1 MNLNTEEVKY
11 DDATSDA
18 LAGACRTV
26 AQNIDSALPPLK
38 NSLTTALEDFVGHY
52 ADIAAAN
59 IDTTISD
66 GHNIAN
72 VFRQLADVVD
82 RLKEAAQIE
91 KRNRKLMRDYEEKF
105 KGDWREFYKWWD
117 SIFGDGAPS
126 PVSYIPDTTI
136 DTTSP
141 GQREST
147 ETRSGGMTVSS
158 ARPSTV
164 RALSNTLAN
173 LGTSFDAE
181 PGKLRNLASEFAA
194 KCQWGTI
201 DAENLIRT
209 FEAWNRSNAND
220 KTWLGIV
227 ADTFELYGSSSQIVT
242 VANSTLEGA
251 ISASGVSTERHELQI
266 LAPAVVG
273 KPTTSGYVNDPVNVA
288 TGNFI
293 EEETDM
299 AFAGVVSA
307 CSVTRMYNSVAV
319 FGQHAV
325 SGVFGAGWSSNIE
338 SRVQLNAQNGVW
350 TMADGREVTFDR
362 MIREDGTHG
371 YARAPREAWWLE
383 ELPLTQLMGEDGSV
397 ADPSLRYILHA
408 TGYEASSLL
417 RISDNSG
424 TQHIF
429 SFTGVYLGMSAGAG
443 TAVAYLRDE
452 ESRVG
457 AIVHQHGARID
468 VEYTE
473 GGFVGAIHSSRGQ
486 SVRYEYVTLDG
497 RTHLCAVHGDA
508 GTRRY
513 EHDAAGLIYRVVA
526 SAGTVEVTNYYDPTG
541 RITEQD
547 TEYGRRVRYRYLP
560 NGITDVS
567 NEDASYTNLWISDQY
582 ARLTGIVD
590 AEGGRA
596 SYAYDDFGNRVS
608 VVDRDGSR
616 ITRCSDER
624 GRIIREVTDEGT
636 ETLFAYDEHD
646 RVVSVAMSAIETD
659 PRARRAARLARRARL
674 EAEAQGRTLDETASG
689 QKSAQSPAVSPMTT
703 VTYEYANDFER
714 NPSSMTDGNGHVTRF
729 EWSDGLLQRVVSP
742 EGVTV
747 SLEYDDFGLLTG
759 IRNAEQQLTRC
770 EYSAA
775 GHLVKIISALGLETE
790 FTYDSAGHMVCR
802 QDPDGSRWHFEY
814 AAGGRLVASVDP
826 AGARTEYE
834 YGPSGDIVA
843 VVDPLGR
850 RMERSFDTNGNID
863 RITLPGG
870 AQFSYA
876 YDGLMR
882 LVRTID
888 PAGGVWTREYDA
900 ASTLTALIDPT
911 GVSVRTSVDSSR
923 KTFTTNDG
931 VDRVRISCDHLGR
944 PVRTEV
950 LPEDSGPQVS
960 ADADDP
966 TVSTMVYDGAGN
978 PVQVLDAEGG
988 LSRYEYNGSNQIV
1001 RMISPAGRV
1010 TEYSYDACGR
1020 LATTYEAAGTA
1031 EQSVTHYEYDAD
1043 SRLIRQVYGDGSE
1056 ARVRYDACGR
1066 VLSITGSGVA
1076 SPVFYTWD
1084 SCGRVKSIRDNKW
1097 GTRSFTYDAASQV
1110 VAVTNGAGG
1119 VTHYRYDEV
1128 GNVTSV
1134 MDPAGRITSY
1144 EYDLMG
1150 NVLAATNPLGVRTT
1164 STYDAAGRLLTST
1177 DGNGAVHSFG
1187 YDRDG
1192 VPCSHS
1198 VNGSLLY
1205 RMERDSAR
1213 RTMTTYDHVGVDA
1226 FGAPVVTVESYD
1238 RLGRLVRQRREFGAQ
1253 IPESFRTAYMDET
1266 GGYELSYAYD
1276 SDGLRTEFV
1285 HPLGSSAYAYDAA
1298 GRMVK
1303 QTDITAY
1310 RLDGTAVT
1318 SESRVEF
1325 SFEYNAVDALVRAQ
1339 VSDLAGTWV
1348 REFDYRGAHMTS
1360 VTEQPAEAD
1369 SAVADSSEAL
1379 HTEIIRDDLGR
1390 ISGVDSPA
1398 GLVMYTY
1405 TDAQMLSSAVR
1416 GTETLRWTYDAA
1428 GALVRVEYF
1437 DSAQPENAW
1446 VKVLVTDEGARVR
1459 AVCVYAVQDEAK
1471 TDSQSAEFASAV
1483 EDAQAWLPQCPESV
1497 ELEGVTL
1504 VPVSTSVF
1512 SYDGNDSRLLQVS
1525 SDGSGSSLNY
1535 GAAGFVNS
1543 VASWGSA
1550 DDSAVSFS
1558 LLCASTDGRV
1568 LAAGGAPA
1576 GAPEFGVPSTGARA
1590 NAGSAAG
1597 FDASVMHPLVW
1608 DENSFVPR
1616 VLGVAGSSMPSVG
1629 SLVPGAGS
1637 GAGLLDPYGWAS
1649 LGVAAPALPSA
1660 QGAPAGSAPVLPD
1673 SLVGVSAAS
1682 GLVLGSTGFEVLGA
1696 RVVDSR
1702 VARFTAPDPLA
1713 APVGAAWGAD
1723 PFSLVGGNPVS
1734 LVDPWGLSPVSV
1746 EDFNKQKAV
1755 AAFVRDSLEYLAGG
1769 AMVVAG
1775 VLIGAVAAGTGPL
1788 GGAVLGGISGALMGA
1803 GMSVIEQKVKGERV
1817 DWSKAGKEALK
1828 GAITGAVTG
1837 LVTGGLGNL
1846 KNLADGVTKV
1856 SKLNA
1861 LATKFPKAV
1870 EMQQAAS
1877 AMVSKIPTAISR
1889 ASAAVASRA
1898 SAAASRVSTAAA
1910 SRASAAA
1917 SRAAVAD
1924 SWAVAAAS
1932 RASAAASRAS
1942 AAAASRVSVAISRAS
1957 TTASKVSAT
1966 ASNATASVKSAL
1978 TPHATKFG
1986 GMLNKDKILEDV
1998 TKDTITGGINNVVS
2012 YYMDDN
2018 VKDKNLLGATGM
2030 FISGATASGL
2040 SAGIS
2045 GLMKK
2050 GAGIDGYV
2058 SPKKNSALPP
2068 TNLMLPMKQETT
2080 WEFFKRNSYEI
2091 SRDSVIDATAGAAK
2105 TSIQYRL
2112 EATMQGRE
2120 VKLGELDQK
2129 ITENW
2134 IKDFGKSAL
2143 KNGAKMSADEAR
2155 NTRYGTL
2162 NTTLEKG
2169 SKLKNNISDKI
2180 DRSTGFFENVK
2191 DLNTI
2196 DIGRWNRLND
2206 R

>member
-1 MNLNTEEVKY
+1 MNLNTEKVKY

-18 LAGACRTV
+18 LANACRTV
-26 AQNIDSALPPLK
+26 AQNIDNALPSLK
-38 NSLTTALEDFVGHY
+38 NSLTTALEDFKGHY
-52 ADIAAAN
+52 ADVAAAN

-66 GHNIAN
+66 GRDIASI
-72 VFRQLADVVD
+72 FRQLADVVD
-82 RLKEAAQIE
+82 RLKESAHKE
-91 KRNRKLMRDYEEKF
+91 NENRDLMYHYEHDLGGF
-105 KGDWREFYKWWD
+105 RKWWVET
-117 SIFGDGAPS
+117 FGGEP
-126 PVSYIPDTTI
+126 PKPTSYKPDTSI
-136 DTTSP
+136 DTTSL
-141 GQREST
+141 GHREST
-147 ETRSGGMTVSS
+147 ETRSGSMTVSS
-158 ARPSTV
+158 ARPSAV

-181 PGKLRNLASEFAA
+181 PGKLRSLASEFAA

-201 DAENLIRT
+201 DAENLIST
-209 FEAWNRSNAND
+209 FEAWNQSNAND

-227 ADTFELYGSSSQIVT
+227 ADTFEKYGSSGEVIT

-251 ISASGVSTERHELQI
+251 ISAAGVSTERHELKVP
-266 LAPAVVG
+266 APAVVG

-299 AFAGVVSA
+299 AFSGVVSA
-307 CSVTRMYNSVAV
+307 CAVTRMYNSVAV

-338 SRVQLNAQNGVW
+338 SRVQLNAENAVW

-362 MIREDGTHG
+362 IVCEDGTHG

-383 ELPLTQLMGEDGSV
+383 ELPLTQLTGEDGSI

-408 TGYEASSLL
+408 TGYETSSLL

-429 SFTGVYLGMSAGAG
+429 SLTGVYLGMGAGAG

-452 ESRVG
+452 EGRVS
-457 AIVHQHGARID
+457 AIVHQRGARIN

-473 GGFVGAIHSSRGQ
+473 GGLVGAIHSSRGQ

-513 EHDAAGLIYRVVA
+513 EHDAAGLIHRVVA
-526 SAGTVEVTNYYDPTG
+526 STGTVEVTNYYDPAG

-560 NGITDVS
+560 NGITDVA

-582 ARLTGIVD
+582 ARLTAIVD

-616 ITRCSDER
+616 TTRYSDER
-624 GRIIREVTDEGT
+624 GRIIREVTDEGA

-659 PRARRAARLARRARL
+659 PRARRAARLARRARM
-674 EAEAQGRTLDETASG
+674 EAEAQGRTFEGISG
-689 QKSAQSPAVSPMTT
+689 QEPAQSPAVSPMTT

-729 EWSDGLLQRVVSP
+729 EWADGLLQRVVSP

-747 SLEYDDFGLLTG
+747 SFEYDECGLLTG

-775 GHLVKIISALGLETE
+775 GHLVKVVSALGHETE

-802 QDPDGSRWHFEY
+802 QDPDGSRWRFEY
-814 AAGGRLVASVDP
+814 AAGGRLVASVDS

-923 KTFTTNDG
+923 KTFTTSDG

-944 PVRTEV
+944 PVRSEV
-950 LPEDSGPQVS
+950 LSDDSGPQVS

-988 LSRYEYNGSNQIV
+988 LSRYEYNGSNQMV

-1020 LATTYEAAGTA
+1020 LAATYEAAGTA
-1031 EQSVTHYEYDAD
+1031 EQSVTRYEYDAD

-1119 VTHYRYDEV
+1119 VTHYRYDEA

-1238 RLGRLVRQRREFGAQ
+1238 RLGRLIRQRREFGAQ
-1253 IPESFRTAYMDET
+1253 IPESFRTAYMDEA

-1276 SDGLRTEFV
+1276 ADGLRTEFV

-1303 QTDITAY
+1303 QTDVTAY

-1318 SESRVEF
+1318 SESRVES

-1339 VSDLAGTWV
+1339 VSDLAGSWV
-1348 REFDYRGAHMTS
+1348 REFGYRGAHMIS

-1369 SAVADSSEAL
+1369 LAVADSSEAL

-1416 GTETLRWTYDAA
+1416 GTETMRWTYDAA

-1437 DSAQPENAW
+1437 DSAQPQNAW

-1459 AVCVYAVQDEAK
+1459 AVCLYGVQDEAK
-1471 TDSQSAEFASAV
+1471 TDSPSAEFASAV
-1483 EDAQAWLPQCPESV
+1483 EDAQAWLGQCPESV
-1497 ELEGVTL
+1497 EREGVTL

-1525 SDGSGSSLNY
+1525 SDGSGSLLTY
-1535 GAAGFVNS
+1535 GAAGFVSS

-1550 DDSAVSFS
+1550 EDSAVSFS
-1558 LLCASTDGRV
+1558 LLCASVDGRV
-1568 LAAGGAPA
+1568 LAAGGASA
-1576 GAPEFGVPSTGARA
+1576 GVPEFGVPSTGTGTA
-1590 NAGSAAG
+1590 AGAVAG

-1616 VLGVAGSSMPSVG
+1616 VLGVGGSSMPSVG

-1637 GAGLLDPYGWAS
+1637 GAGLLDPYGWVS
-1649 LGVAAPALPSA
+1649 LGVVAPAVPSA
-1660 QGAPAGSAPVLPD
+1660 QGAGGVPVLPD

-1682 GLVLGSTGFEVLGA
+1682 GVVLGSSGFEVLGA

-1713 APVGAAWGAD
+1713 APVGAGWGAD
-1723 PFSLVGGNPVS
+1723 RFSLVGGNPVL

-1746 EDFNKQKAV
+1746 EDFDKYRESCADRGVNGWLNRNADAIQTALTVVGVV
-1755 AAFVRDSLEYLAGG
+1755 ASVAGLIVTG
-1769 AMVVAG
+1769 PVALIVVGVVAG
-1775 VLIGAVAAGTGPL
+1775 ASLAAASSISSNRDENGRVNWGRVGIDAAI
-1788 GGAVLGGISGALMGA
+1788 GGAFGAIGGGIAGQGRNMMVALGRTKAVGAL
-1803 GMSVIEQKVKGERV
+1803 EQ
-1817 DWSKAGKEALK
+1817 
-1828 GAITGAVTG
+1828 AITGGWSKGAKVFATRASVHAVPEI
-1837 LVTGGLGNL
+1837 VANFVGGFE
-1846 KNLADGVTKV
+1846 NLAHD
-1856 SKLNA
+1856 
-1861 LATKFPKAV
+1861 AV
-1870 EMQQAAS
+1870 
-1877 AMVSKIPTAISR
+1877 
-1889 ASAAVASRA
+1889 
-1898 SAAASRVSTAAA
+1898 
-1910 SRASAAA
+1910 
-1917 SRAAVAD
+1917 
-1924 SWAVAAAS
+1924 
-1932 RASAAASRAS
+1932 
-1942 AAAASRVSVAISRAS
+1942 
-1957 TTASKVSAT
+1957 
-1966 ASNATASVKSAL
+1966 N
-1978 TPHATKFG
+1978 G
-1986 GMLNKDKILEDV
+1986 
-1998 TKDTITGGINNVVS
+1998 
-2012 YYMDDN
+2012 
-2018 VKDKNLLGATGM
+2018 
-2030 FISGATASGL
+2030 
-2040 SAGIS
+2040 
-2045 GLMKK
+2045 
-2050 GAGIDGYV
+2050 
-2058 SPKKNSALPP
+2058 
-2068 TNLMLPMKQETT
+2068 
-2080 WEFFKRNSYEI
+2080 
-2091 SRDSVIDATAGAAK
+2091 
-2105 TSIQYRL
+2105 
-2112 EATMQGRE
+2112 
-2120 VKLGELDQK
+2120 KLGEGGQYSLREHVVSTVSGGIFGGLSSAPRALSGSLAKKAQPMTQKMYDTARSVKKNYLLPIVNKLDNK
-2129 ITENW
+2129 IVTGAFNGVSKGLSK
-2134 IKDFGKSAL
+2134 IKPRPVTQFVSDVLTPAALSTSQSLVDTWGKNGEITMSDLYWSGGKGLISGGAGAL
-2143 KNGAKMSADEAR
+2143 KHHEGSSVKDPRTIAQLGMSHDTSLSRITYVR
-2155 NTRYGTL
+2155 NPEKNHAL
-2162 NTTLEKG
+2162 LEKKEKELDKIMLDAG
-2169 SKLKNNISDKI
+2169 RDNVFSKGKDELKGMLSYAKDHQEEVMNNSDKSFSELI
-2180 DRSTGFFENVK
+2180 VDYQNSKGEK
-2191 DLNTI
+2191 
-2196 DIGRWNRLND
+2196 
-2206 R
+2206 

>member
-1 MNLNTEEVKY
+1 MDLNTEKVKY

-18 LAGACRTV
+18 LANACRTV
-26 AQNIDSALPPLK
+26 AQNIDNALPPLK
-38 NSLTTALEDFVGHY
+38 NSLTTALEDFRGHY
-52 ADIAAAN
+52 ADVAAAN

-66 GHNIAN
+66 GRDIASI
-72 VFRQLADVVD
+72 FRQLADVVD
-82 RLKEAAQIE
+82 RLKESAHKE
-91 KRNRKLMRDYEEKF
+91 NENRDLMYHYEHDLGGF
-105 KGDWREFYKWWD
+105 RKWWVET
-117 SIFGDGAPS
+117 FGGEP
-126 PVSYIPDTTI
+126 PKPQSYKPDTSI
-136 DTTSP
+136 DTTSL
-141 GQREST
+141 GHREST
-147 ETRSGGMTVSS
+147 ATRSGGMYISS

-181 PGKLRNLASEFAA
+181 PGKLRNLSTEFMV
-194 KCQWGTI
+194 KCQWGSV
-201 DAENLIRT
+201 DAENLIST
-209 FEAWNRSNAND
+209 FEAWNKSNAND

-227 ADTFELYGSSSQIVT
+227 ADTFEKYGSSGQVIT

-251 ISASGVSTERHELQI
+251 ISAAGVSTERHDLEVPT
-266 LAPAVVG
+266 PAVVG
-273 KPTTSGYVNDPVNVA
+273 MSTTSGYVNDPVNVA

-299 AFAGVVSA
+299 AFSGVVSA

-338 SRVQLNAQNGVW
+338 SRVQLNVENAVW
-350 TMADGREVTFDR
+350 TMVDGREVTFDR

-371 YARAPREAWWLE
+371 YARAPREAWWFE
-383 ELPLTQLMGEDGSV
+383 ELPLTQLMGEEGSI

-429 SFTGVYLGMSAGAG
+429 SLTGVYLGVSTGEG

-452 ESRVG
+452 EGRVG
-457 AIVHQHGARID
+457 AIVHQRGARIN

-473 GGFVGAIHSSRGQ
+473 GGLVGAIHSSRGQ

-513 EHDAAGLIYRVVA
+513 EHDAAGLIHRVVA
-526 SAGTVEVTNYYDPTG
+526 SAGTVEVTNYYDPAG

-567 NEDASYTNLWISDQY
+567 NEDASYTNLWVSDQY
-582 ARLTGIVD
+582 ARLTAIVD
-590 AEGGRA
+590 AEGGRT

-616 ITRCSDER
+616 TTRYSDER
-624 GRIIREVTDEGT
+624 GRIIREVTDEGA

-674 EAEAQGRTLDETASG
+674 EAEAQGRTLDETTSG
-689 QKSAQSPAVSPMTT
+689 QESAQSPAVSPMTT

-729 EWSDGLLQRVVSP
+729 EWADGLLQRVVSP

-775 GHLVKIISALGLETE
+775 GHLVKIISALGLETK

-802 QDPDGSRWHFEY
+802 QDPDGSRWRFEY
-814 AAGGRLVASVDP
+814 ATGGRLVASVDP

-834 YGPSGDIVA
+834 YGLSGDIVA
-843 VVDPLGR
+843 MVDPLGR

-923 KTFTTNDG
+923 KTITTNDG

-950 LPEDSGPQVS
+950 LSEDSGPQVS

-988 LSRYEYNGSNQIV
+988 LSRYGYNGSNQMV

-1020 LATTYEAAGTA
+1020 LAATYEAAGTA
-1031 EQSVTHYEYDAD
+1031 EQSVTRYEYDAD

-1119 VTHYRYDEV
+1119 VTHYRYDEA

-1134 MDPAGRITSY
+1134 MDPAGRVTSY

-1150 NVLAATNPLGVRTT
+1150 NVLAVTNPLGVRTT

-1213 RTMTTYDHVGVDA
+1213 RTMTTYDHAGVDA

-1276 SDGLRTEFV
+1276 ADGLRTEFV

-1318 SESRVEF
+1318 SESRVES

-1348 REFDYRGAHMTS
+1348 REFGYRGAHMIS

-1459 AVCVYAVQDEAK
+1459 AVCLYSVQDEAK
-1471 TDSQSAEFASAV
+1471 ADSQSAEFASAV
-1483 EDAQAWLPQCPESV
+1483 EDAQAWLPQCPESM

-1525 SDGSGSSLNY
+1525 SDGSGSSLTY

-1550 DDSAVSFS
+1550 EDSAVSFS
-1558 LLCASTDGRV
+1558 LLCASNDGRV

-1576 GAPEFGVPSTGARA
+1576 GVPEFGVPSTGARA

-1616 VLGVAGSSMPSVG
+1616 VLGVASSSMPSVG

-1649 LGVAAPALPSA
+1649 LGVVAPAVPSA
-1660 QGAPAGSAPVLPD
+1660 QGAGGVPVLPD

-1682 GLVLGSTGFEVLGA
+1682 GVVLGSTGFEVLGA

-1702 VARFTAPDPLA
+1702 VARFTAPDPLV
-1713 APVGAAWGAD
+1713 APVGAGWGAD

-1746 EDFNKQKAV
+1746 EDFEKYRESCADRGVNGWLNRNADAIQTALTVVGVV
-1755 AAFVRDSLEYLAGG
+1755 ASVAGLIVAG
-1769 AMVVAG
+1769 PVALIVAGVVAG
-1775 VLIGAVAAGTGPL
+1775 ASLAAASSISSNRDENGRVNWGRVGIDAAI
-1788 GGAVLGGISGALMGA
+1788 GGAFGAIGGGIAGQGRNMMVALGRTKAVGAL
-1803 GMSVIEQKVKGERV
+1803 EQ
-1817 DWSKAGKEALK
+1817 
-1828 GAITGAVTG
+1828 AITGGWSKGAKVFATRASVHAIPEVAANFVGGFENLAHDAVNGKIGDKGQYSIREHVVSTVSG
-1837 LVTGGLGNL
+1837 GIFGGLSNAAPRALAGSLAKKASPTLISTMEKTYQKTYDSAL
-1846 KNLADGVTKV
+1846 KAKNKITPYVQKINNEKITNAFDFTSEKV
-1856 SKLNA
+1856 SNLIK
-1861 LATKFPKAV
+1861 K
-1870 EMQQAAS
+1870 
-1877 AMVSKIPTAISR
+1877 
-1889 ASAAVASRA
+1889 
-1898 SAAASRVSTAAA
+1898 
-1910 SRASAAA
+1910 
-1917 SRAAVAD
+1917 
-1924 SWAVAAAS
+1924 
-1932 RASAAASRAS
+1932 
-1942 AAAASRVSVAISRAS
+1942 
-1957 TTASKVSAT
+1957 SKVDEPRPLIQRAFDT
-1966 ASNATASVKSAL
+1966 L
-1978 TPHATKFG
+1978 TPAVLKTSQD
-1986 GMLNKDKILEDV
+1986 LI
-1998 TKDTITGGINNVVS
+1998 DTWGKKGEIGLTDI
-2012 YYMDDN
+2012 
-2018 VKDKNLLGATGM
+2018 
-2030 FISGATASGL
+2030 IWSGTNGFK
-2040 SAGIS
+2040 AGIS
-2045 GLMKK
+2045 GRNKYHEGSSVKDPRTIAQLGMSHDTSLSRITYVRNPEKNKALLEKK
-2050 GAGIDGYV
+2050 E
-2058 SPKKNSALPP
+2058 K
-2068 TNLMLPMKQETT
+2068 
-2080 WEFFKRNSYEI
+2080 
-2091 SRDSVIDATAGAAK
+2091 
-2105 TSIQYRL
+2105 
-2112 EATMQGRE
+2112 
-2120 VKLGELDQK
+2120 ELDK
-2129 ITENW
+2129 IMLEVGRDNLVSKGKDELKDMASY
-2134 IKDFGKSAL
+2134 IKDHR
-2143 KNGAKMSADEAR
+2143 E
-2155 NTRYGTL
+2155 
-2162 NTTLEKG
+2162 EVV
-2169 SKLKNNISDKI
+2169 NNSDKSFSELI
-2180 DRSTGFFENVK
+2180 VDYQNSKGEK
-2191 DLNTI
+2191 
-2196 DIGRWNRLND
+2196 
-2206 R
+2206 

>member
-18 LAGACRTV
+18 LANACRTV
-26 AQNIDSALPPLK
+26 AQNIDNALPPLK
-38 NSLTTALEDFVGHY
+38 NSLTTALEEFRGHY
-52 ADIAAAN
+52 ADVAAAN

-66 GHNIAN
+66 GRDIASI
-72 VFRQLADVVD
+72 FRQLADVVD
-82 RLKEAAQIE
+82 RLKESAHKE
-91 KRNRKLMRDYEEKF
+91 NENRDLMYHYEHDLGGF
-105 KGDWREFYKWWD
+105 RKWWVET
-117 SIFGDGAPS
+117 FGGEP
-126 PVSYIPDTTI
+126 PKPTSYKPDTSI
-136 DTTSP
+136 DTTSL
-141 GQREST
+141 GHREST
-147 ETRSGGMTVSS
+147 ETRSGSMTVSS

-164 RALSNTLAN
+164 RSLSNTLAN
-173 LGTSFDAE
+173 LGTSLDAE
-181 PGKLRNLASEFAA
+181 PGKLRNLSTEFMV
-194 KCQWGTI
+194 KCQWGSV
-201 DAENLIRT
+201 DAENLIST
-209 FEAWNRSNAND
+209 FEAWNKSNAND

-227 ADTFELYGSSSQIVT
+227 ADTFEKYGSSSQVIT

-251 ISASGVSTERHELQI
+251 ISAAGVSTERHDLEVPT
-266 LAPAVVG
+266 PAVVG
-273 KPTTSGYVNDPVNVA
+273 MSTTSGYVNDPVNVA

-338 SRVQLNAQNGVW
+338 SRVQLNVENAVW

-383 ELPLTQLMGEDGSV
+383 ELPLTQLMGEEGSI

-408 TGYEASSLL
+408 TDYDASSLL

-429 SFTGVYLGMSAGAG
+429 SLTGVYLGMSAGAG

-452 ESRVG
+452 EGRVR
-457 AIVHQHGARID
+457 AIVHQRGARIN

-473 GGFVGAIHSSRGQ
+473 GGLVGAIHSSRGQ

-513 EHDAAGLIYRVVA
+513 EHDAAGLIHRVVA
-526 SAGTVEVTNYYDPTG
+526 STGTVEVTNYYDPAG

-567 NEDASYTNLWISDQY
+567 NEDASYTNLWVNDQY
-582 ARLTGIVD
+582 ARLTAIVD
-590 AEGGRA
+590 AEGGRT

-616 ITRCSDER
+616 TTRYSDER

-674 EAEAQGRTLDETASG
+674 EAEAQGRALDEATSG
-689 QKSAQSPAVSPMTT
+689 QESAQSPAVSPMTT

-729 EWSDGLLQRVVSP
+729 EWADGLLQRVVSP

-775 GHLVKIISALGLETE
+775 GHLVKIVSALGLETE

-802 QDPDGSRWHFEY
+802 QDPDGSRWRFEY

-870 AQFSYA
+870 AQFNYA

-950 LPEDSGPQVS
+950 LSEDSGPQVS

-988 LSRYEYNGSNQIV
+988 LSRYEYNGSNQMV

-1031 EQSVTHYEYDAD
+1031 EQSVTRYEYDAD

-1119 VTHYRYDEV
+1119 VTHYRYDEA

-1134 MDPAGRITSY
+1134 MDPAGRITRY

-1150 NVLAATNPLGVRTT
+1150 NVLAVTDSLGVRTT

-1213 RTMTTYDHVGVDA
+1213 RTMTTYDHAGVDA

-1253 IPESFRTAYMDET
+1253 IPQSFRTEYMDET

-1276 SDGLRTEFV
+1276 ADGLRTEFV

-1318 SESRVEF
+1318 SESRVES

-1348 REFDYRGAHMTS
+1348 REFGYRGAHMSS
-1360 VTEQPAEAD
+1360 VTEQPAE
-1369 SAVADSSEAL
+1369 ADSSEAL

-1416 GTETLRWTYDAA
+1416 GTETLRWAYDAA

-1459 AVCVYAVQDEAK
+1459 AVCVYSVQDEAK
-1471 TDSQSAEFASAV
+1471 ADSQSAEFASAV
-1483 EDAQAWLPQCPESV
+1483 EDAQAWLPQCPDSV
-1497 ELEGVTL
+1497 EVEGVTL
-1504 VPVSTSVF
+1504 VPVATSVF

-1535 GAAGFVNS
+1535 GAAGFVSS

-1576 GAPEFGVPSTGARA
+1576 GVPEFGVPSTGA
-1590 NAGSAAG
+1590 NAGSASG

-1616 VLGVAGSSMPSVG
+1616 VLGVGGSSMPSVG

-1649 LGVAAPALPSA
+1649 LGVAAPAVPSA
-1660 QGAPAGSAPVLPD
+1660 QGASATGGAPVLPD

-1702 VARFTAPDPLA
+1702 VARFTAPDPLS
-1713 APVGAAWGAD
+1713 APVGAGWGAD

-1746 EDFNKQKAV
+1746 EDFNKYREQKASSGITGWVKRTALGV
-1755 AAFVRDSLEYLAGG
+1755 ANKAIEIWQGAKDLWGKVKAEAKAAWNDPKKWLGEHWEYIAGAGLMALGGFVGTLSIAGGPVTMILVGSLAGAVSSAG
-1769 AMVVAG
+1769 MSMITQKAQKGSFEWKEVAKDAA
-1775 VLIGAVAAGTGPL
+1775 IGAVV
-1788 GGAVLGGISGALMGA
+1788 GG
-1803 GMSVIEQKVKGERV
+1803 
-1817 DWSKAGKEALK
+1817 
-1828 GAITGAVTG
+1828 
-1837 LVTGGLGNL
+1837 
-1846 KNLADGVTKV
+1846 
-1856 SKLNA
+1856 
-1861 LATKFPKAV
+1861 
-1870 EMQQAAS
+1870 
-1877 AMVSKIPTAISR
+1877 
-1889 ASAAVASRA
+1889 
-1898 SAAASRVSTAAA
+1898 
-1910 SRASAAA
+1910 
-1917 SRAAVAD
+1917 
-1924 SWAVAAAS
+1924 
-1932 RASAAASRAS
+1932 
-1942 AAAASRVSVAISRAS
+1942 
-1957 TTASKVSAT
+1957 
-1966 ASNATASVKSAL
+1966 
-1978 TPHATKFG
+1978 
-1986 GMLNKDKILEDV
+1986 
-1998 TKDTITGGINNVVS
+1998 ITGGIGGRIMAGARDVAGVTPKVGKLASKVAEKTDWKWADNLIRKAVDYKPWTSLKGTAGVADDVAMMAPARETKEFLSHQVGQFLKPGQHTMLISRGWWRNQAVS
-2012 YYMDDN
+2012 QLTTSQPLKHAAKYAVKHTVDN
-2018 VKDKNLLGATGM
+2018 FVPT
-2030 FISGATASGL
+2030 L
-2040 SAGIS
+2040 SAG
-2045 GLMKK
+2045 
-2050 GAGIDGYV
+2050 V
-2058 SPKKNSALPP
+2058 
-2068 TNLMLPMKQETT
+2068 
-2080 WEFFKRNSYEI
+2080 
-2091 SRDSVIDATAGAAK
+2091 
-2105 TSIQYRL
+2105 TSLRHQVE
-2112 EATMQGRE
+2112 EAPHNQ
-2120 VKLGELDQK
+2120 Q
-2129 ITENW
+2129 
-2134 IKDFGKSAL
+2134 
-2143 KNGAKMSADEAR
+2143 NG
-2155 NTRYGTL
+2155 NG
-2162 NTTLEKG
+2162 
-2169 SKLKNNISDKI
+2169 
-2180 DRSTGFFENVK
+2180 
-2191 DLNTI
+2191 
-2196 DIGRWNRLND
+2196 
-2206 R
+2206 

>member
-1 MNLNTEEVKY
+1 MSSGPNPPYAKKDDVKF

-18 LAGACRTV
+18 LANACRRV
-26 AQNIDSALPPLK
+26 AQNIDSALPGLK
-38 NSLTTALEDFVGHY
+38 SSLTKALEDFEGHY
-52 ADIAAAN
+52 AEITAAN
-59 IDTTISD
+59 IDTAVSD
-66 GHNIAN
+66 GRDIASI
-72 VFRQLADVVD
+72 FRQLAGVVD
-82 RLKEAAQIE
+82 NLKEAAHKEQS
-91 KRNRKLMRDYEEKF
+91 NRQKARDYEKEWFGLHKA
-105 KGDWREFYKWWD
+105 WD
-117 SIFGDGAPS
+117 DFWGVAP
-126 PVSYIPDTTI
+126 PMPESYVPETKI
-136 DTTSP
+136 DTASL
-141 GQREST
+141 GHREST
-147 ETRSGGMTVSS
+147 ETRSSGMPVSS

-164 RALSNTLAN
+164 RALSGTLAN

-181 PGKLRNLASEFAA
+181 PGKLRSLASEFAA

-201 DAENLIRT
+201 DAENLIST
-209 FEAWNRSNAND
+209 FEAWNKSNAND

-227 ADTFELYGSSSQIVT
+227 ANTFEQYGSSGQIVT
-242 VANSTLEGA
+242 VADSVLDGA
-251 ISASGVSTERHELQI
+251 ISAAGVSTERHDLEVPT
-266 LAPAVVG
+266 PAIVG
-273 KPTTSGYVNDPVNVA
+273 KPATSGYANDPVNVA

-299 AFAGVVSA
+299 AFSGAVSA
-307 CSVTRMYNSVAV
+307 CAVTRMYNSVAV

-338 SRVQLNAQNGVW
+338 SRVQLNVENAVW

-383 ELPLTQLMGEDGSV
+383 ELPLTQLMGEEGSI

-429 SFTGVYLGMSAGAG
+429 SLTGVYLGMSAGAG

-452 ESRVG
+452 EGRVNS
-457 AIVHQHGARID
+457 IVHQRGARIN

-473 GGFVGAIHSSRGQ
+473 GGLVGAIHSSRGQ

-513 EHDAAGLIYRVVA
+513 EHDAAGLIHRVVA
-526 SAGTVEVTNYYDPTG
+526 STGAVEVTNYYDPAG

-560 NGITDVS
+560 NGITDIS
-567 NEDASYTNLWISDQY
+567 NEDASYTNLWVNDQY
-582 ARLTGIVD
+582 ARLTAIVD
-590 AEGGRA
+590 AEGGRT

-616 ITRCSDER
+616 TTRYSDER
-624 GRIIREVTDEGT
+624 GRIIREVTDEGA
-636 ETLFAYDEHD
+636 ETLYSYDEQD
-646 RVVSVAMSAIETD
+646 RVVSVAVSAIETD

-674 EAEAQGRTLDETASG
+674 EAEAQGRTPEEAVSG
-689 QKSAQSPAVSPMTT
+689 QEPAQSPAVSPMTT

-729 EWSDGLLQRVVSP
+729 EWADGLLQRVVSP

-747 SLEYDDFGLLTG
+747 SFEYDECGLLTG

-775 GHLVKIISALGLETE
+775 GHLVKVVSALGLETE

-802 QDPDGSRWHFEY
+802 QDPDGSRWRFEY
-814 AAGGRLVASVDP
+814 AAGGRLAASVDP

-834 YGPSGDIVA
+834 YGPSGDVVA
-843 VVDPLGR
+843 MVDPLGR

-900 ASTLTALIDPT
+900 ASTLAALIDPT

-923 KTFTTNDG
+923 KTITTNDG

-988 LSRYEYNGSNQIV
+988 LSRYEYNGSNQMV

-1020 LATTYEAAGTA
+1020 LAATYEAAGTA
-1031 EQSVTHYEYDAD
+1031 EQSVTRYEYDAD

-1076 SPVFYTWD
+1076 SPVFYAWD

-1119 VTHYRYDEV
+1119 VTHYRYDEA

-1150 NVLAATNPLGVRTT
+1150 NVLAVTNPLGVRAT

-1198 VNGSLLY
+1198 VDGSLLY

-1213 RTMTTYDHVGVDA
+1213 RTMTTYDHAGVDA

-1276 SDGLRTEFV
+1276 ADGLRTEFV

-1318 SESRVEF
+1318 SESRVES

-1348 REFDYRGAHMTS
+1348 REFGYRGAHMTS
-1360 VTEQPAEAD
+1360 VTEQPVEADSAVAD

-1437 DSAQPENAW
+1437 DSAQPQNAW

-1459 AVCVYAVQDEAK
+1459 AVCLYSVQDEAK
-1471 TDSQSAEFASAV
+1471 ADSQSVAEFASAV
-1483 EDAQAWLPQCPESV
+1483 EDAQAWLGQCPESV

-1525 SDGSGSSLNY
+1525 SDGSGSSLTY

-1550 DDSAVSFS
+1550 EDSAVSFS

-1568 LAAGGAPA
+1568 LAAGGVSA
-1576 GAPEFGVPSTGARA
+1576 GVPEFGVPSTGAH
-1590 NAGSAAG
+1590 AGAGAAVGSGAG

-1616 VLGVAGSSMPSVG
+1616 VLGVGGSSMPSVG
-1629 SLVPGAGS
+1629 LLVPGAGS

-1649 LGVAAPALPSA
+1649 LGVAAPAVLSA
-1660 QGAPAGSAPVLPD
+1660 QGASATGVPVLPD

-1682 GLVLGSTGFEVLGA
+1682 GLVLGSSGFEVLGA

-1702 VARFTAPDPLA
+1702 VARFTAPDPLT
-1713 APVGAAWGAD
+1713 APVGAGWGAD

-1746 EDFNKQKAV
+1746 EDFEKYREQKGSSGITGWVKRTAVGVAEGAISAWKSVRQLHEMAVHDPKNLWTAMGHAAKNAWEGAKKWWHENQTYVYGVGLMVAGMLIGTLSIAGGPVTMILVGGLAGAVSSAGMSMITQKAQKGSVEWKEV
-1755 AAFVRDSLEYLAGG
+1755 AKDAA
-1769 AMVVAG
+1769 
-1775 VLIGAVAAGTGPL
+1775 IGAVV
-1788 GGAVLGGISGALMGA
+1788 GG
-1803 GMSVIEQKVKGERV
+1803 
-1817 DWSKAGKEALK
+1817 
-1828 GAITGAVTG
+1828 
-1837 LVTGGLGNL
+1837 
-1846 KNLADGVTKV
+1846 
-1856 SKLNA
+1856 
-1861 LATKFPKAV
+1861 
-1870 EMQQAAS
+1870 
-1877 AMVSKIPTAISR
+1877 
-1889 ASAAVASRA
+1889 
-1898 SAAASRVSTAAA
+1898 
-1910 SRASAAA
+1910 
-1917 SRAAVAD
+1917 
-1924 SWAVAAAS
+1924 
-1932 RASAAASRAS
+1932 
-1942 AAAASRVSVAISRAS
+1942 
-1957 TTASKVSAT
+1957 
-1966 ASNATASVKSAL
+1966 
-1978 TPHATKFG
+1978 
-1986 GMLNKDKILEDV
+1986 
-1998 TKDTITGGINNVVS
+1998 ITGGIGGRILAGARQTAGVVTKPKPS
-2012 YYMDDN
+2012 AEFVARATDWKWADNLIRKAVDYKPWTSLKGTSGVADDVAMMAPARETKEFLSHQVGQFLKPGQHKAMLSSGWWHN
-2018 VKDKNLLGATGM
+2018 QAVSQLTTSQPIKHAAKYAVKHTVDNFVPT
-2030 FISGATASGL
+2030 L
-2040 SAGIS
+2040 SAG
-2045 GLMKK
+2045 
-2050 GAGIDGYV
+2050 V
-2058 SPKKNSALPP
+2058 
-2068 TNLMLPMKQETT
+2068 
-2080 WEFFKRNSYEI
+2080 
-2091 SRDSVIDATAGAAK
+2091 
-2105 TSIQYRL
+2105 TSLRHQVEEGSHIQ
-2112 EATMQGRE
+2112 Q
-2120 VKLGELDQK
+2120 
-2129 ITENW
+2129 
-2134 IKDFGKSAL
+2134 
-2143 KNGAKMSADEAR
+2143 NG
-2155 NTRYGTL
+2155 NG
-2162 NTTLEKG
+2162 
-2169 SKLKNNISDKI
+2169 
-2180 DRSTGFFENVK
+2180 
-2191 DLNTI
+2191 
-2196 DIGRWNRLND
+2196 
-2206 R
+2206 

>member
-11 DDATSDA
+11 DDAPSDA

-26 AQNIDSALPPLK
+26 AQNIDGALPPLK

-52 ADIAAAN
+52 ADIAATN

-66 GHNIAN
+66 GRNIAN

-82 RLKEAAQIE
+82 RLKEAAQKE
-91 KRNRKLMRDYEEKF
+91 KRNRELMREYEKKYDDNWGGF
-105 KGDWREFYKWWD
+105 RKWWD
-117 SIFGDGAPS
+117 SIFGEGAPS
-126 PVSYIPDTTI
+126 PESYIPDTTI

-147 ETRSGGMTVSS
+147 GTRSGSMTVSS

-181 PGKLRNLASEFAA
+181 PGKLRNLTSEFAA

-201 DAENLIRT
+201 DAENLIST
-209 FEAWNRSNAND
+209 FEAWNKSNAND

-227 ADTFELYGSSSQIVT
+227 ADTFEQYGSSGQIIT

-251 ISASGVSTERHELQI
+251 ISAAGVSTERHELKVP
-266 LAPAVVG
+266 APAVVG
-273 KPTTSGYVNDPVNVA
+273 KSTTSGYVNDPVNVA

-299 AFAGVVSA
+299 AFSGAVSA

-338 SRVQLNAQNGVW
+338 SRVQLNAENAVW

-383 ELPLTQLMGEDGSV
+383 ELPLTQLMGEEGSI
-397 ADPSLRYILHA
+397 ADPSMRYILHT

-429 SFTGVYLGMSAGAG
+429 SLTGVYLGMSAGAG

-452 ESRVG
+452 EGRVNS
-457 AIVHQHGARID
+457 IVHQRGARID
-468 VEYTE
+468 VEYIE
-473 GGFVGAIHSSRGQ
+473 GGLVGAIHSSRGQ

-513 EHDAAGLIYRVVA
+513 EHDAAGLIHRVVA
-526 SAGTVEVTNYYDPTG
+526 STGTVEVTNYYDPAG

-560 NGITDVS
+560 NGITDVA

-582 ARLTGIVD
+582 ARLTAIVD
-590 AEGGRA
+590 AEGGRS

-616 ITRCSDER
+616 TTRYSDER
-624 GRIIREVTDEGT
+624 GRIIREVTDEGA

-674 EAEAQGRTLDETASG
+674 EAEAQGRTLDETTSG
-689 QKSAQSPAVSPMTT
+689 QESAQSPAVSPMTT

-729 EWSDGLLQRVVSP
+729 EWADGLLQRVVSP

-747 SLEYDDFGLLTG
+747 SLEYDECGLLTG

-775 GHLVKIISALGLETE
+775 GHLVKVVSALGYETK

-802 QDPDGSRWHFEY
+802 QDPDGSRWRFEY
-814 AAGGRLVASVDP
+814 ATGGRLVASVDP

-843 VVDPLGR
+843 MVDPLGR

-950 LPEDSGPQVS
+950 LSEDSGPQVS

-988 LSRYEYNGSNQIV
+988 LSCYGYNGSNQMV

-1020 LATTYEAAGTA
+1020 LAATYEAAGTA
-1031 EQSVTHYEYDAD
+1031 EQSVTRYEYDAD

-1119 VTHYRYDEV
+1119 VTHYRYDEA

-1134 MDPAGRITSY
+1134 MDPAGRVTSY

-1150 NVLAATNPLGVRTT
+1150 NVLAVTNPLGVRTT

-1213 RTMTTYDHVGVDA
+1213 RTMTTYDHAGVDV

-1253 IPESFRTAYMDET
+1253 IPESFLTAYMDEA

-1276 SDGLRTEFV
+1276 ADGLRTEFV

-1318 SESRVEF
+1318 AESRVES

-1339 VSDLAGTWV
+1339 VSDLAGSWV
-1348 REFDYRGAHMTS
+1348 REFGYRGAHMIS
-1360 VTEQPAEAD
+1360 VTEQPAVAD

-1428 GALVRVEYF
+1428 GALVRIEYF
-1437 DSAQPENAW
+1437 DSAQPQNAW

-1459 AVCVYAVQDEAK
+1459 AVYLYGVQDEAK

-1483 EDAQAWLPQCPESV
+1483 EDAQAWLGQCPESV

-1525 SDGSGSSLNY
+1525 SDGSGSSLTY

-1543 VASWGSA
+1543 VVSWGSA
-1550 DDSAVSFS
+1550 EDSAVSFS
-1558 LLCASTDGRV
+1558 LLCASADGRV
-1568 LAAGGAPA
+1568 LAAGGAPT
-1576 GAPEFGVPSTGARA
+1576 GVPEFGVPSTGAH
-1590 NAGSAAG
+1590 AGAAVGSGAG

-1616 VLGVAGSSMPSVG
+1616 VLGVAGSSLPSVG

-1637 GAGLLDPYGWAS
+1637 GAGLLDSYGWAS
-1649 LGVAAPALPSA
+1649 LGVAAPAVPSV
-1660 QGAPAGSAPVLPD
+1660 QGASAGGAPVLPD

-1682 GLVLGSTGFEVLGA
+1682 GLVLGSSGFEVLGA

-1713 APVGAAWGAD
+1713 APVGAGWGAD

-1734 LVDPWGLSPVSV
+1734 LVDPWGLSPISF
-1746 EDFNKQKAV
+1746 EEYEQYRQERIKNKGAIMAARWLQVAAV
-1755 AAFVRDSLEYLAGG
+1755 AV
-1769 AMVVAG
+1769 VVASVFWG
-1775 VLIGAVAAGTGPL
+1775 GPLIAGLVFGAV
-1788 GGAVLGGISGALMGA
+1788 SGALEGAAGALEKTKGGQINMEDVRNEAFWGFLKGGIMGSTAKVFTHAQVFAKVPVNRGTEWIASNA
-1803 GMSVIEQKVKGERV
+1803 GSSKFVPSVLQKPAQKAASFISARRDSV
-1817 DWSKAGKEALK
+1817 SKVSWKTKDPAPWVRMQNVAGKYAPEIAGESLSAGVGDVWDYTRK
-1828 GAITGAVTG
+1828 AENFKAEDAAVSFLSGTVTG
-1837 LVTGGLGNL
+1837 FHKSLITAPV
-1846 KNLADGVTKV
+1846 KAKYSAKDTKKTSV
-1856 SKLNA
+1856 YSFAKR
-1861 LATKFPKAV
+1861 T
-1870 EMQQAAS
+1870 
-1877 AMVSKIPTAISR
+1877 
-1889 ASAAVASRA
+1889 VANDM
-1898 SAAASRVSTAAA
+1898 
-1910 SRASAAA
+1910 A
-1917 SRAAVAD
+1917 SRAANVSFDWIDKGVQRRLLND
-1924 SWAVAAAS
+1924 SARNPKPVSERQAERLLAKDFQDAVMGN
-1932 RASAAASRAS
+1932 
-1942 AAAASRVSVAISRAS
+1942 
-1957 TTASKVSAT
+1957 SK
-1966 ASNATASVKSAL
+1966 SNFKSA
-1978 TPHATKFG
+1978 
-1986 GMLNKDKILEDV
+1986 
-1998 TKDTITGGINNVVS
+1998 
-2012 YYMDDN
+2012 
-2018 VKDKNLLGATGM
+2018 
-2030 FISGATASGL
+2030 ASGL
-2040 SAGIS
+2040 
-2045 GLMKK
+2045 K
-2050 GAGIDGYV
+2050 GAWD
-2058 SPKKNSALPP
+2058 
-2068 TNLMLPMKQETT
+2068 
-2080 WEFFKRNSYEI
+2080 
-2091 SRDSVIDATAGAAK
+2091 DAKDQAK
-2105 TSIQYRL
+2105 
-2112 EATMQGRE
+2112 M
-2120 VKLGELDQK
+2120 
-2129 ITENW
+2129 
-2134 IKDFGKSAL
+2134 
-2143 KNGAKMSADEAR
+2143 GAKSMSSAQP
-2155 NTRYGTL
+2155 
-2162 NTTLEKG
+2162 
-2169 SKLKNNISDKI
+2169 S
-2180 DRSTGFFENVK
+2180 
-2191 DLNTI
+2191 
-2196 DIGRWNRLND
+2196 
-2206 R
+2206 

>member
-52 ADIAAAN
+52 ADIAATN

-66 GHNIAN
+66 GRNIAN

-82 RLKEAAQIE
+82 RLKEAAQKE
-91 KRNRKLMRDYEEKF
+91 KRNRELMREYEKKYDDNWGGF
-105 KGDWREFYKWWD
+105 RKWWD
-117 SIFGDGAPS
+117 SIFGEGAPS
-126 PVSYIPDTTI
+126 PESYIPDTTI

-147 ETRSGGMTVSS
+147 GTRSGSMTVSS

-164 RALSNTLAN
+164 RTLSDALAN
-173 LGTSFDAE
+173 LGNSFDAE
-181 PGKLRNLASEFAA
+181 PGKLRSLASEFAA

-201 DAENLIRT
+201 DAENLIST
-209 FEAWNRSNAND
+209 FEAWNKSNAND

-227 ADTFELYGSSSQIVT
+227 ADTFEQYGSSGQIIT

-251 ISASGVSTERHELQI
+251 ISAAGVSTERHELKVP
-266 LAPAVVG
+266 APAVVG
-273 KPTTSGYVNDPVNVA
+273 KSTTSGYVNDPVNVA

-299 AFAGVVSA
+299 AFSGVVSA

-325 SGVFGAGWSSNIE
+325 SGLFGAGWSSNIE
-338 SRVQLNAQNGVW
+338 SRVQLNDENAVW

-383 ELPLTQLMGEDGSV
+383 ELPLTQLMGEEGSIT
-397 ADPSLRYILHA
+397 DPSLRYILHA

-417 RISDNSG
+417 RISDNAG

-429 SFTGVYLGMSAGAG
+429 SLTGVYLGMSAGAG

-452 ESRVG
+452 EGRVG
-457 AIVHQHGARID
+457 AIVHQRGARIN

-473 GGFVGAIHSSRGQ
+473 GGLVGAIHSSRGQ

-513 EHDAAGLIYRVVA
+513 EHDAAGLIHRVVA

-560 NGITDVS
+560 NGITDVA

-582 ARLTGIVD
+582 ARLTAIVD
-590 AEGGRA
+590 AEGGRS

-616 ITRCSDER
+616 ITRYSDER
-624 GRIIREVTDEGT
+624 GRIIREVTDEGA
-636 ETLFAYDEHD
+636 ETLFAYDEQD

-659 PRARRAARLARRARL
+659 PRARRAARLARRAHL
-674 EAEAQGRTLDETASG
+674 EAEAQGRTLDETTSG
-689 QKSAQSPAVSPMTT
+689 QVSAQSPAVSPMTT

-729 EWSDGLLQRVVSP
+729 EWADGLLQRVVSP

-775 GHLVKIISALGLETE
+775 GHLVKIVSALGLETE

-802 QDPDGSRWHFEY
+802 QDPDGSRWRFEY

-834 YGPSGDIVA
+834 YGPSGDVVA

-923 KTFTTNDG
+923 KTITTNDG

-950 LPEDSGPQVS
+950 LSEDSGPQVS

-988 LSRYEYNGSNQIV
+988 LSRYEYNGSNQMV

-1020 LATTYEAAGTA
+1020 LAATYEAAGTA
-1031 EQSVTHYEYDAD
+1031 EQSVTRYEYDAD

-1119 VTHYRYDEV
+1119 VTHYRYDEA

-1150 NVLAATNPLGVRTT
+1150 NVLAVTNPLGVRTT

-1213 RTMTTYDHVGVDA
+1213 RTMTTYDHAGVDA

-1266 GGYELSYAYD
+1266 GGYELSYVYD
-1276 SDGLRTEFV
+1276 ADGLRTEFV

-1318 SESRVEF
+1318 SESRAEF

-1348 REFDYRGAHMTS
+1348 REFGYRGAHMTS

-1369 SAVADSSEAL
+1369 STEAL

-1459 AVCVYAVQDEAK
+1459 AVCVYGVQDEAK
-1471 TDSQSAEFASAV
+1471 SGSQSAEFVSAV
-1483 EDAQAWLPQCPESV
+1483 EDAQVWLPRCPESV

-1525 SDGSGSSLNY
+1525 SDGSGSSLTY

-1576 GAPEFGVPSTGARA
+1576 GVPEFGVPLTGAA
-1590 NAGSAAG
+1590 VDSAAG

-1616 VLGVAGSSMPSVG
+1616 VLGMGGSSMPSVG

-1649 LGVAAPALPSA
+1649 LGVAAPAVPSA
-1660 QGAPAGSAPVLPD
+1660 QGASATGGAPVLPD

-1702 VARFTAPDPLA
+1702 VARFTAPDPLV
-1713 APVGAAWGAD
+1713 APVGAGWGAD

-1746 EDFNKQKAV
+1746 EEFEKQKAV
-1755 AAFVRDSLEYLAGG
+1755 AASVRNVLEYVAGG
-1769 AMVVAG
+1769 AMVIAG
-1775 VLIGAVAAGTGPL
+1775 TVIGVIGAGAGPF
-1788 GGAVLGGISGALMGA
+1788 GGAFLGGISGALMGA
-1803 GMSVIEQKVKGERV
+1803 GMSVIEQKMSGGKV
-1817 DWSKAGKEALK
+1817 DWSKVKDEGIKAG
-1828 GAITGAVTG
+1828 ISGAVTG

-1846 KNLADGVTKV
+1846 KKLADGVTKV
-1856 SKLNA
+1856 TEVAEKVSWLTKMKQ
-1861 LATKFPKAV
+1861 AT
-1870 EMQQAAS
+1870 S
-1877 AMVSKIPTAISR
+1877 
-1889 ASAAVASRA
+1889 AVASKA
-1898 SAAASRVSTAAA
+1898 TAPFKPFGKNLGAFMKE
-1910 SRASAAA
+1910 
-1917 SRAAVAD
+1917 
-1924 SWAVAAAS
+1924 
-1932 RASAAASRAS
+1932 
-1942 AAAASRVSVAISRAS
+1942 
-1957 TTASKVSAT
+1957 SKV
-1966 ASNATASVKSAL
+1966 
-1978 TPHATKFG
+1978 F
-1986 GMLNKDKILEDV
+1986 EDV
-1998 TKDTITGGINNVVS
+1998 IKDSLSGGINNVIS
-2012 YYMDDN
+2012 YYRDDN
-2018 VKDKNLLGATGM
+2018 IKDKNLSDAFTMFTFGAGTAAAGAKV
-2030 FISGATASGL
+2030 SGVAKTRFGVKGYAPEPDYSSLPKHIQKEIQKSQEGFWPRTAAKSKNVFL
-2040 SAGIS
+2040 N
-2045 GLMKK
+2045 
-2050 GAGIDGYV
+2050 AGIDATVGAG
-2058 SPKKNSALPP
+2058 KNGVQYISELPIK
-2068 TNLMLPMKQETT
+2068 KQE
-2080 WEFFKRNSYEI
+2080 FSG
-2091 SRDSVIDATAGAAK
+2091 RDMMD
-2105 TSIQYRL
+2105 
-2112 EATMQGRE
+2112 
-2120 VKLGELDQK
+2120 K
-2129 ITENW
+2129 IVGGFS
-2134 IKDFGKSAL
+2134 KDFIKS
-2143 KNGAKMSADEAR
+2143 
-2155 NTRYGTL
+2155 TL
-2162 NTTLEKG
+2162 KG
-2169 SKLKNNISDKI
+2169 SMKISDE
-2180 DRSTGFFENVK
+2180 RAAGFRHSPVTTTRKTTSELRNGFKENVSNGY
-2191 DLNTI
+2191 DWTMVRVLSWVI
-2196 DIGRWNRLND
+2196 
-2206 R
+2206 

>member
-26 AQNIDSALPPLK
+26 AQNIDGALPPLK

-52 ADIAAAN
+52 ADVAAAN

-66 GHNIAN
+66 GRNIAN

-82 RLKEAAQIE
+82 RLKEAAQKE
-91 KRNRKLMRDYEEKF
+91 KRNRELMREYEKKYDDNWGGF
-105 KGDWREFYKWWD
+105 RKWWD
-117 SIFGDGAPS
+117 SIFGEGAPS
-126 PVSYIPDTTI
+126 PESYIPDTTI
-136 DTTSP
+136 DTSSP
-141 GQREST
+141 GQRENT
-147 ETRSGGMTVSS
+147 ETRSGSMTVSS

-181 PGKLRNLASEFAA
+181 PGKLRSLASEFAA

-201 DAENLIRT
+201 DAENLIST
-209 FEAWNRSNAND
+209 FEAWNKSNAND

-227 ADTFELYGSSSQIVT
+227 ADTFEQYGSSGEIV
-242 VANSTLEGA
+242 VVSNSTLEGA
-251 ISASGVSTERHELQI
+251 ISAAGVNTERHELKVP
-266 LAPAVVG
+266 APAVVG
-273 KPTTSGYVNDPVNVA
+273 KSTTSGYVNDPVNVA

-299 AFAGVVSA
+299 AFSGVVSA

-338 SRVQLNAQNGVW
+338 SRVQLNDENAVW

-383 ELPLTQLMGEDGSV
+383 ELPLTQLMGEEGSIT
-397 ADPSLRYILHA
+397 DPSLRYILHA

-417 RISDNSG
+417 RISDNAG

-429 SFTGVYLGMSAGAG
+429 SLTGVYLGMSAGAG

-452 ESRVG
+452 EGRVG
-457 AIVHQHGARID
+457 AIVHQRGARID

-473 GGFVGAIHSSRGQ
+473 GGLVGAIHSSRGQ

-513 EHDAAGLIYRVVA
+513 EHDATGLIHRVVA

-560 NGITDVS
+560 NGITDVA

-582 ARLTGIVD
+582 ARLTAIVD
-590 AEGGRA
+590 AEGGRS

-616 ITRCSDER
+616 ITRYSDER
-624 GRIIREVTDEGT
+624 GRIIREVTDEGA
-636 ETLFAYDEHD
+636 ETLFAYDEQD

-674 EAEAQGRTLDETASG
+674 EAEAQGRTLDETTSG
-689 QKSAQSPAVSPMTT
+689 QEFAQSPAVSPMTT

-729 EWSDGLLQRVVSP
+729 EWADGLLQRVVSP
-742 EGVTV
+742 EDVTV

-775 GHLVKIISALGLETE
+775 GHLVKIVSALGLETE

-802 QDPDGSRWHFEY
+802 QDPDGSRWRFEY

-834 YGPSGDIVA
+834 YGPSGDVVA
-843 VVDPLGR
+843 MVDPLGR

-923 KTFTTNDG
+923 KTITTNDG

-950 LPEDSGPQVS
+950 LSEDSGPQVS

-988 LSRYEYNGSNQIV
+988 LSRYEYNGSNQMV

-1010 TEYSYDACGR
+1010 TEYSYDVCGR
-1020 LATTYEAAGTA
+1020 LAATYEAAGTA
-1031 EQSVTHYEYDAD
+1031 EQSVTRYEYDAD

-1119 VTHYRYDEV
+1119 VTHYRYDEA

-1150 NVLAATNPLGVRTT
+1150 NVLAVTNPLGVRTT

-1213 RTMTTYDHVGVDA
+1213 RTMTTYDHAGVDA

-1253 IPESFRTAYMDET
+1253 IPESFRTAYMDEA

-1276 SDGLRTEFV
+1276 ADGLRTEFV

-1318 SESRVEF
+1318 SESRVES

-1348 REFDYRGAHMTS
+1348 REFGYRGAHMTS
-1360 VTEQPAEAD
+1360 ATESPAVAD

-1446 VKVLVTDEGARVR
+1446 AKVLVTDEGARVR
-1459 AVCVYAVQDEAK
+1459 AVCLYGVQDEAK

-1497 ELEGVTL
+1497 ELEGVIL

-1525 SDGSGSSLNY
+1525 SDGSGSSLTY

-1550 DDSAVSFS
+1550 EDSAVSFS

-1616 VLGVAGSSMPSVG
+1616 VLGVGGSSMPSVG

-1649 LGVAAPALPSA
+1649 LGVAAPAVPSA
-1660 QGAPAGSAPVLPD
+1660 QGASSGSAPVLPD

-1682 GLVLGSTGFEVLGA
+1682 GVVLGSTGFEVLGA

-1713 APVGAAWGAD
+1713 APVGAGWGAD

-1746 EDFNKQKAV
+1746 EEFEKQKAV
-1755 AAFVRDSLEYLAGG
+1755 AASVRNVLEYVAGG
-1769 AMVVAG
+1769 AMVIAG
-1775 VLIGAVAAGTGPL
+1775 AVIGAVGAGTGPL
-1788 GGAVLGGISGALMGA
+1788 GGAVLGGLSGALMGA
-1803 GMSVIEQKVKGERV
+1803 GMSVLEQKVKGERV
-1817 DWSKAGKEALK
+1817 DWSKAGQEAVK
-1828 GAITGAVTG
+1828 GGITGAVTG
-1837 LVTGGLGNL
+1837 ALTGGLGNL
-1846 KNLADGVTKV
+1846 KKIADAASKMTKIEKAAEAAKATRLAQKAAEAG
-1856 SKLNA
+1856 A
-1861 LATKFPKAV
+1861 LASKWHKVKTAV
-1870 EMQQAAS
+1870 ATQGRNIGAS
-1877 AMVSKIPTAISR
+1877 MKESKIA
-1889 ASAAVASRA
+1889 
-1898 SAAASRVSTAAA
+1898 
-1910 SRASAAA
+1910 
-1917 SRAAVAD
+1917 
-1924 SWAVAAAS
+1924 
-1932 RASAAASRAS
+1932 
-1942 AAAASRVSVAISRAS
+1942 
-1957 TTASKVSAT
+1957 
-1966 ASNATASVKSAL
+1966 
-1978 TPHATKFG
+1978 
-1986 GMLNKDKILEDV
+1986 EDMI
-1998 TKDTITGGINNVVS
+1998 KDTLSGGLNNVMG
-2012 YYMDDN
+2012 YYMDDT
-2018 VKDKNLLGATGM
+2018 VKDKSVMGGIGM
-2030 FISGATASGL
+2030 FISGAGASAIGSRYSGGL
-2040 SAGIS
+2040 KTGMGVSGYSGDIARVGIR
-2045 GLMKK
+2045 GRATDVFT
-2050 GAGIDGYV
+2050 GAVADTGGGII
-2058 SPKKNSALPP
+2058 KNATQYS
-2068 TNLMLPMKQETT
+2068 T
-2080 WEFFKRNSYEI
+2080 
-2091 SRDSVIDATAGAAK
+2091 DAAVTGK
-2105 TSIQYRL
+2105 SMDI
-2112 EATMQGRE
+2112 
-2120 VKLGELDQK
+2120 KDLGTK
-2129 ITENW
+2129 IMVGG
-2134 IKDFGKSAL
+2134 IKDFSKSTIKGSVKMDAGVAGKYRDRVTYPMYQA
-2143 KNGAKMSADEAR
+2143 AEAAR
-2155 NTRYGTL
+2155 NPVGAVDKLLSNMFL
-2162 NTTLEKG
+2162 N
-2169 SKLKNNISDKI
+2169 SVV
-2180 DRSTGFFENVK
+2180 VK
-2191 DLNTI
+2191 AI
-2196 DIGRWNRLND
+2196 K
-2206 R
+2206 

>member
-66 GHNIAN
+66 GRDIAN

-82 RLKEAAQIE
+82 RLKEAAQKE
-91 KRNRKLMRDYEEKF
+91 KRNRELMREYEKKYDDNWGGF
-105 KGDWREFYKWWD
+105 RKWWD
-117 SIFGDGAPS
+117 SIFGEGAPS
-126 PVSYIPDTTI
+126 PESYIPDTTI

-147 ETRSGGMTVSS
+147 GTRSGGMTVSS

-181 PGKLRNLASEFAA
+181 PGKLRSLASEFAA

-201 DAENLIRT
+201 DAENLIST
-209 FEAWNRSNAND
+209 FEAWNKSNAND

-227 ADTFELYGSSSQIVT
+227 ADTFEQYGSSGQIIT

-251 ISASGVSTERHELQI
+251 ISAAGVSTERHELKVP
-266 LAPAVVG
+266 APAVVG
-273 KPTTSGYVNDPVNVA
+273 KSTTSGYVNDPVNVA

-299 AFAGVVSA
+299 AFSGAVSA

-338 SRVQLNAQNGVW
+338 SRVQLNAENAVW

-383 ELPLTQLMGEDGSV
+383 ELPLAQLMGEEGSI

-429 SFTGVYLGMSAGAG
+429 SLTGVYLGMSAGAG

-452 ESRVG
+452 EGRVG
-457 AIVHQHGARID
+457 AIVHQRGARID

-473 GGFVGAIHSSRGQ
+473 GGLVGAIHSSRGQ

-513 EHDAAGLIYRVVA
+513 EHDAAGLIHRVVA

-560 NGITDVS
+560 NGITDVA

-582 ARLTGIVD
+582 ARLTAIVD
-590 AEGGRA
+590 AEGGRS

-616 ITRCSDER
+616 TTRYSDER
-624 GRIIREVTDEGT
+624 GRIIREVTDEGA
-636 ETLFAYDEHD
+636 ETLFAYDEQD
-646 RVVSVAMSAIETD
+646 RVVSMTVSAIETD

-674 EAEAQGRTLDETASG
+674 EAEAQGRTLDEATSG
-689 QKSAQSPAVSPMTT
+689 QESAQSPAVSPMTT

-729 EWSDGLLQRVVSP
+729 EWADGLLQRVVSP

-775 GHLVKIISALGLETE
+775 GHLVKIVSALGLETE

-802 QDPDGSRWHFEY
+802 QDPDGSRWRFEY

-826 AGARTEYE
+826 AGARTKYE
-834 YGPSGDIVA
+834 YGPSGDVVA
-843 VVDPLGR
+843 MVDPLGR

-944 PVRTEV
+944 PVRSEV
-950 LPEDSGPQVS
+950 LSEDSGPQVS

-988 LSRYEYNGSNQIV
+988 LSRYEYNGSNQMV

-1020 LATTYEAAGTA
+1020 LAATYEAAGTA
-1031 EQSVTHYEYDAD
+1031 EQSVTRYEYDAD

-1084 SCGRVKSIRDNKW
+1084 SCGRVKSIRDSKW

-1119 VTHYRYDEV
+1119 VTHYRYDEA

-1177 DGNGAVHSFG
+1177 DGNGAVRSFG

-1213 RTMTTYDHVGVDA
+1213 RTMTTYDHAGVDA

-1276 SDGLRTEFV
+1276 ADGLRTEFV

-1298 GRMVK
+1298 GLMVK

-1318 SESRVEF
+1318 SESRVES

-1348 REFDYRGAHMTS
+1348 REFGYRGAHMTS

-1369 SAVADSSEAL
+1369 SSEAL
-1379 HTEIIRDDLGR
+1379 HTEIIRDDSGR

-1428 GALVRVEYF
+1428 GALVCVEYF
-1437 DSAQPENAW
+1437 DSAQPQNAW

-1459 AVCVYAVQDEAK
+1459 AVCVYGVQDEAK
-1471 TDSQSAEFASAV
+1471 SGSQSAEFASAV

-1525 SDGSGSSLNY
+1525 SDGSGSSLTY

-1550 DDSAVSFS
+1550 EDSAVSFS

-1576 GAPEFGVPSTGARA
+1576 GAPEFGVPSTGA
-1590 NAGSAAG
+1590 NAGSVAG

-1649 LGVAAPALPSA
+1649 LGVVAPAVPSV
-1660 QGAPAGSAPVLPD
+1660 QGAPAGGAPVLPD

-1682 GLVLGSTGFEVLGA
+1682 GVVLGSTGFEVLGA

-1713 APVGAAWGAD
+1713 APVGAGWGAD

-1746 EDFNKQKAV
+1746 EDFNKYREQKGSSGITGWARNVASGAV
-1755 AAFVRDSLEYLAGG
+1755 ALWNQGKKLYQAATETAKDLWNKATTIVKIGWDKTKKWVGENWEYVAGG
-1769 AMVVAG
+1769 AMVIAG
-1775 VLIGAVAAGTGPL
+1775 ALIGAVGAGTGPL
-1788 GGAVLGGISGALMGA
+1788 GGALLGGVSGALMGA
-1803 GMSVIEQKVKGERV
+1803 GMSVIEQKASGGKV

-1828 GAITGAVTG
+1828 GAVTGAVTG
-1837 LVTGGLGNL
+1837 LVTGGLSNL
-1846 KNLADGVTKV
+1846 KNLANGVTRMSKV
-1856 SKLNA
+1856 TDM
-1861 LATKFPKAV
+1861 ATKYPKLAKV
-1870 EMQQAAS
+1870 EQATS
-1877 AMVSKIPTAISR
+1877 AMVSKVTAPVTPYARGFGEMMNKSKLVDD
-1889 ASAAVASRA
+1889 VA
-1898 SAAASRVSTAAA
+1898 
-1910 SRASAAA
+1910 
-1917 SRAAVAD
+1917 
-1924 SWAVAAAS
+1924 
-1932 RASAAASRAS
+1932 
-1942 AAAASRVSVAISRAS
+1942 
-1957 TTASKVSAT
+1957 K
-1966 ASNATASVKSAL
+1966 
-1978 TPHATKFG
+1978 
-1986 GMLNKDKILEDV
+1986 E
-1998 TKDTITGGINNVVS
+1998 TITGGINNVAS
-2012 YYMDDN
+2012 YYMDDT
-2018 VKDKNLLGATGM
+2018 VKDKNPMTALGMFATGSM
-2030 FISGATASGL
+2030 ASMAGARLGWSAKSRLGVKGYETKVDPSIVSKPLQKVQENAQKTTREKLNNGL
-2040 SAGIS
+2040 RKTGGI
-2045 GLMKK
+2045 
-2050 GAGIDGYV
+2050 I
-2058 SPKKNSALPP
+2058 
-2068 TNLMLPMKQETT
+2068 
-2080 WEFFKRNSYEI
+2080 
-2091 SRDSVIDATAGAAK
+2091 RDSTIDATIGALK
-2105 TSIQYRL
+2105 TDFQYVTESVIKGEQLSGKDL
-2112 EATMQGRE
+2112 EDKMKTGF
-2120 VKLGELDQK
+2120 V
-2129 ITENW
+2129 
-2134 IKDFGKSAL
+2134 KDFAKSTV
-2143 KNGAKMSADEAR
+2143 KGAVKMEPEKAAAYRAPLTNASRRAAESTLQGASKAR
-2155 NTRYGTL
+2155 D
-2162 NTTLEKG
+2162 K
-2169 SKLKNNISDKI
+2169 ISDGL
-2180 DRSTGFFENVK
+2180 DRYAEFYEKVK
-2191 DLNTI
+2191 DLNNI
-2196 DIGRWNRLND
+2196 DVGRWDRLK
-2206 R
+2206 

>member
-66 GHNIAN
+66 GRDIAN

-82 RLKEAAQIE
+82 RLKEAAQKE
-91 KRNRKLMRDYEEKF
+91 KRNRELMREYEKKYDDNWGGF
-105 KGDWREFYKWWD
+105 RKWWD
-117 SIFGDGAPS
+117 SIFGEGAPS
-126 PVSYIPDTTI
+126 PESYIPDTTI

-147 ETRSGGMTVSS
+147 GTRSGGMTVSS

-181 PGKLRNLASEFAA
+181 PGKLRSLASEFAA

-201 DAENLIRT
+201 DAENLIST
-209 FEAWNRSNAND
+209 FEAWNKSNAND

-227 ADTFELYGSSSQIVT
+227 ADTFEQYGSSGQIIT

-251 ISASGVSTERHELQI
+251 ISAAGVSTERHELKVP
-266 LAPAVVG
+266 APAVVG
-273 KPTTSGYVNDPVNVA
+273 KSTTSGYVNDPVNVA

-299 AFAGVVSA
+299 AFSGAVSA

-338 SRVQLNAQNGVW
+338 SRVQLNAENAVW

-383 ELPLTQLMGEDGSV
+383 ELPLTQLMGEEGSI

-429 SFTGVYLGMSAGAG
+429 SLTGVYLGMSAGAG

-452 ESRVG
+452 EGRVG
-457 AIVHQHGARID
+457 AIVHQRGARID

-473 GGFVGAIHSSRGQ
+473 GGLVGAIHSSRGQ

-513 EHDAAGLIYRVVA
+513 EHDAAGLIHRVVA

-560 NGITDVS
+560 NGITDVA

-582 ARLTGIVD
+582 ARLTAIVD
-590 AEGGRA
+590 AEGGRS

-616 ITRCSDER
+616 ITRYSDER
-624 GRIIREVTDEGT
+624 GRIIREVTDEGA
-636 ETLFAYDEHD
+636 ETLFAYDEQD

-674 EAEAQGRTLDETASG
+674 EAEAQGNTLDEATSG
-689 QKSAQSPAVSPMTT
+689 QESAQSPAVSPMTT

-729 EWSDGLLQRVVSP
+729 EWADGLLQRVVSP

-775 GHLVKIISALGLETE
+775 GHLVKIVSALGLETE

-802 QDPDGSRWHFEY
+802 QDPDGSRWRFEY

-870 AQFSYA
+870 AQFNYA

-944 PVRTEV
+944 PVRSEV
-950 LPEDSGPQVS
+950 LSEDSGPQVS

-988 LSRYEYNGSNQIV
+988 LSRYEYNGSNQMV
-1001 RMISPAGRV
+1001 RMISPAGRA
-1010 TEYSYDACGR
+1010 TEYSYDVCGR
-1020 LATTYEAAGTA
+1020 LAATYEAAGTP
-1031 EQSVTHYEYDAD
+1031 EQSVTRYEYDAD

-1119 VTHYRYDEV
+1119 VTHYRYDEA

-1150 NVLAATNPLGVRTT
+1150 NVLAATNPLGARTT

-1213 RTMTTYDHVGVDA
+1213 RTMTTYDHAGVDA

-1276 SDGLRTEFV
+1276 ADGLRTEFV

-1318 SESRVEF
+1318 SESRVES

-1348 REFDYRGAHMTS
+1348 REFGYRGAHMTS
-1360 VTEQPAEAD
+1360 VTEQP
-1369 SAVADSSEAL
+1369 AVADSSEAL

-1459 AVCVYAVQDEAK
+1459 AVCVYGVQDEAK
-1471 TDSQSAEFASAV
+1471 TGSPSAEFASAV

-1525 SDGSGSSLNY
+1525 SDGSGSSLTY

-1550 DDSAVSFS
+1550 GDSAVSFS

-1576 GAPEFGVPSTGARA
+1576 GAPEFGVPSTGART
-1590 NAGSAAG
+1590 NAGSVAG

-1616 VLGVAGSSMPSVG
+1616 VLGMGGSSMPSVG

-1649 LGVAAPALPSA
+1649 LGVAAPAVPSA
-1660 QGAPAGSAPVLPD
+1660 QGASTAGGAPVLPD

-1682 GLVLGSTGFEVLGA
+1682 GVVLGSTGFEVLGA

-1702 VARFTAPDPLA
+1702 VGRFTAPDPLA

-1746 EDFNKQKAV
+1746 EDFNKYREQKGSSGITGWARKAASGAV
-1755 AAFVRDSLEYLAGG
+1755 ALWDKGKKFYRAATETAKGLWNKATTIVKIGWDKAKKWVGENWEYVAGG
-1769 AMVVAG
+1769 AMVIAG
-1775 VLIGAVAAGTGPL
+1775 AVIGAVGAGTGPL
-1788 GGAVLGGISGALMGA
+1788 GGALLGGVSGALMGA
-1803 GMSVIEQKVKGERV
+1803 GMSVIEQKASGGKV

-1828 GAITGAVTG
+1828 GAVTGAVTG

-1846 KNLADGVTKV
+1846 KNLANGVTKMSRV
-1856 SKLNA
+1856 PDM
-1861 LATKFPKAV
+1861 ATKYPKLAKV
-1870 EMQQAAS
+1870 EQATS
-1877 AMVSKIPTAISR
+1877 AMVSKVTAPVTPYARGFGEMMNKSKLIDD
-1889 ASAAVASRA
+1889 VA
-1898 SAAASRVSTAAA
+1898 
-1910 SRASAAA
+1910 
-1917 SRAAVAD
+1917 
-1924 SWAVAAAS
+1924 
-1932 RASAAASRAS
+1932 
-1942 AAAASRVSVAISRAS
+1942 
-1957 TTASKVSAT
+1957 K
-1966 ASNATASVKSAL
+1966 
-1978 TPHATKFG
+1978 
-1986 GMLNKDKILEDV
+1986 E
-1998 TKDTITGGINNVVS
+1998 TITGGLNNVAS
-2012 YYMDDN
+2012 YYMDDT
-2018 VKDKNLLGATGM
+2018 VKDKNPMTALGMFATGSMASMAGARLGGSAKSLLGVKGYKTKVDPSIVSKPLQKVQENAQKTTREKLNNGLRKTG
-2030 FISGATASGL
+2030 
-2040 SAGIS
+2040 GI
-2045 GLMKK
+2045 
-2050 GAGIDGYV
+2050 I
-2058 SPKKNSALPP
+2058 
-2068 TNLMLPMKQETT
+2068 
-2080 WEFFKRNSYEI
+2080 
-2091 SRDSVIDATAGAAK
+2091 RDSTIDATIGALK
-2105 TSIQYRL
+2105 TDFQYVTESVIKGEQIEGDTL
-2112 EATMQGRE
+2112 VYKMQTGF
-2120 VKLGELDQK
+2120 V
-2129 ITENW
+2129 
-2134 IKDFGKSAL
+2134 KDFAKSTV
-2143 KNGAKMSADEAR
+2143 KGAVKMEPEKAAAYRAPLTNASRRAAESTLQGASKAR
-2155 NTRYGTL
+2155 D
-2162 NTTLEKG
+2162 K
-2169 SKLKNNISDKI
+2169 ISDGL
-2180 DRSTGFFENVK
+2180 DRYAEFYEKVK
-2191 DLNTI
+2191 DLNNI
-2196 DIGRWNRLND
+2196 DVGRWDRLK
-2206 R
+2206 

>member
-1 MNLNTEEVKY
+1 MSSGPNPPYANKEDVVFNNEVSDNLAN
-11 DDATSDA
+11 
-18 LAGACRTV
+18 ACRKV
-26 AQNIDSALPPLK
+26 AQNIDNAMPGLK
-38 NSLTTALEDFVGHY
+38 SSLTTALEDFEGHY
-52 ADIAAAN
+52 AEVTASN
-59 IDTTISD
+59 IDTAVSD
-66 GHNIAN
+66 GRDIAN
-72 VFRQLADVVD
+72 MFCQLASVVD
-82 RLKEAAQIE
+82 QLKEAAHTEQA
-91 KRNRKLMRDYEEKF
+91 NRQKARDYENEWFGLHKA
-105 KGDWREFYKWWD
+105 WD
-117 SIFGDGAPS
+117 DFWGCAPTKAE
-126 PVSYIPDTTI
+126 PYIPDTTI
-136 DTTSP
+136 DTKSLGT
-141 GQREST
+141 RENT
-147 ETRSGGMTVSS
+147 ETRSSGMAVSS

-164 RALSNTLAN
+164 RDLSKTLKN
-173 LGTSFDAE
+173 LGTEFGSE
-181 PGKLRNLASEFAA
+181 PGNIRDLASDFAD

-201 DAENLIRT
+201 DAESLIAT
-209 FEAWNRSNAND
+209 FEKWNQSNADD

-227 ADTFELYGSSSQIVT
+227 ADTFEQAGGDGEIST
-242 VANSTLEGA
+242 VSNETLSNA
-251 ISASGVSTERHELQI
+251 IAAAGVSTERPDLEVP
-266 LAPAVVG
+266 APAVVG
-273 KPTTSGYVNDPVNVA
+273 KPATSGYANDPVNVA

-299 AFAGVVSA
+299 MFSGVVSA
-307 CSVTRMYNSVAV
+307 CTVTRMYNSVAV

-338 SRVQLNAQNGVW
+338 SRVQLNAENAVW
-350 TMADGREVTFDR
+350 TMPEGREVTFDR
-362 MIREDGTHG
+362 IVREDGTHG

-383 ELPLTQLMGEDGSV
+383 ELPLTQLMSEGGSI
-397 ADPSLRYILHA
+397 ADPSMRYILRA
-408 TGYEASSLL
+408 TDYDASSLL

-429 SFTGVYLGMSAGAG
+429 SLTGVYLGMSAGAG

-452 ESRVG
+452 DGRVS

-473 GGFVGAIHSSRGQ
+473 GGLVGAIHSSRGQ
-486 SVRYEYVTLDG
+486 SVRYEYITLDG
-497 RTHLCAVHGDA
+497 HTHLCAVHGDA

-513 EHDAAGLIYRVVA
+513 EHDAASLIHRVVA
-526 SAGTVEVTNYYDPTG
+526 STGAVEVTNYYDPTG

-560 NGITDVS
+560 NGITDVA
-567 NEDASYTNLWISDQY
+567 NEDASYTNLWVNDQY
-582 ARLTGIVD
+582 ARLTAIVD
-590 AEGGRA
+590 AEGGRS
-596 SYAYDDFGNRVS
+596 SYAYDDFGNRTS

-616 ITRCSDER
+616 TTRYSDER
-624 GRIIREVTDEGT
+624 GRIIREITDEGA

-646 RVVSVAMSAIETD
+646 RVISVAMSAIETD

-674 EAEAQGRTLDETASG
+674 EAEAQGRTLDEGTSG
-689 QKSAQSPAVSPMTT
+689 QDSAQSPAVSPMTT
-703 VTYEYANDFER
+703 VTYEYANNFER

-729 EWSDGLLQRVVSP
+729 EWADGLLQRVVSP

-747 SLEYDDFGLLTG
+747 SFEYDECGLLTG

-775 GHLVKIISALGLETE
+775 GHLVKVVSALGHETK

-802 QDPDGSRWHFEY
+802 QDPDGSRWRFEY

-834 YGPSGDIVA
+834 YGPSGDIVT

-911 GVSVRTSVDSSR
+911 GVSVRTSVDPSR
-923 KTFTTNDG
+923 KTFTTSDG

-944 PVRTEV
+944 PVRSEV
-950 LPEDSGPQVS
+950 LSEDSGPQVS

-978 PVQVLDAEGG
+978 PVEVLDAEGG
-988 LSRYEYNGSNQIV
+988 LSRYEYNGSNQMV
-1001 RMISPAGRV
+1001 RMVSPAGRV

-1020 LATTYEAAGTA
+1020 LAATYEAAGTA
-1031 EQSVTHYEYDAD
+1031 EQSVTRYEYDAD

-1119 VTHYRYDEV
+1119 VTHYRYDEA

-1150 NVLAATNPLGVRTT
+1150 NVLAVTNPLGVRTT

-1213 RTMTTYDHVGVDA
+1213 RTMTTYDHAGVDA

-1276 SDGLRTEFV
+1276 ADGLRTEFV

-1318 SESRVEF
+1318 AESRVES

-1339 VSDLAGTWV
+1339 VSDLAGSWV
-1348 REFDYRGAHMTS
+1348 REFGYRGAHMIS

-1437 DSAQPENAW
+1437 DSAQPQNAW

-1459 AVCVYAVQDEAK
+1459 AVCVYGVQDEAK
-1471 TDSQSAEFASAV
+1471 ADSQSAEFASAV
-1483 EDAQAWLPQCPESV
+1483 EDAQAWLGQCPESV
-1497 ELEGVTL
+1497 EVEGVTL

-1525 SDGSGSSLNY
+1525 SDGSGSSLTY

-1568 LAAGGAPA
+1568 LAAGV
-1576 GAPEFGVPSTGARA
+1576 PEFGVPSTGTGAA
-1590 NAGSAAG
+1590 AGSVAG

-1616 VLGVAGSSMPSVG
+1616 VLGVGGSSMPSVG

-1637 GAGLLDPYGWAS
+1637 GAGLLNPYGWAS
-1649 LGVAAPALPSA
+1649 LGVAAPAVPSA
-1660 QGAPAGSAPVLPD
+1660 QGAGGVPVLPD

-1682 GLVLGSTGFEVLGA
+1682 GVVLGSTGFEVLGA

-1713 APVGAAWGAD
+1713 APVGAGWGAD

-1746 EDFNKQKAV
+1746 EDFDKYRESRADAGVSGWLNRNADAIQTALTVVGVV
-1755 AAFVRDSLEYLAGG
+1755 ASVAGLIVTG
-1769 AMVVAG
+1769 PVALVVVGVVAG
-1775 VLIGAVAAGTGPL
+1775 ASLAAASSISSNRDENGRVNWGRVGIDAAIGGVFGAIGGGIAGQGRNAMIALGRTKAVGALERIVTSGGSKGAQVFATRASVHAIPEVAANL
-1788 GGAVLGGISGALMGA
+1788 VGGFENLAHDAVNGRSGDKAQYSIREHIVSTVSGGIFGGISHDTRALSGSLAKVARKYIPGVNRLSRPTVQRAFDTMTPATLKMAQGAVDTLGKKWDKSSIVDWGLVAASGVKAGRSGFKSYHEGSSVRDPRTIAQM
-1803 GMSVIEQKVKGERV
+1803 GMSHDTSLSRIAYVRNPEKNQALLEQRVKDLDNTMLDIGRDRV
-1817 DWSKAGKEALK
+1817 VSMGKDELK
-1828 GAITGAVTG
+1828 EM
-1837 LVTGGLGNL
+1837 LSY
-1846 KNLADGVTKV
+1846 TKDNFGDIV
-1856 SKLNA
+1856 E
-1861 LATKFPKAV
+1861 KFPH
-1870 EMQQAAS
+1870 
-1877 AMVSKIPTAISR
+1877 
-1889 ASAAVASRA
+1889 
-1898 SAAASRVSTAAA
+1898 
-1910 SRASAAA
+1910 
-1917 SRAAVAD
+1917 D
-1924 SWAVAAAS
+1924 LG
-1932 RASAAASRAS
+1932 
-1942 AAAASRVSVAISRAS
+1942 
-1957 TTASKVSAT
+1957 KVI
-1966 ASNATASVKSAL
+1966 V
-1978 TPHATKFG
+1978 
-1986 GMLNKDKILEDV
+1986 DYQD
-1998 TKDTITGGINNVVS
+1998 
-2012 YYMDDN
+2012 
-2018 VKDKNLLGATGM
+2018 
-2030 FISGATASGL
+2030 
-2040 SAGIS
+2040 
-2045 GLMKK
+2045 
-2050 GAGIDGYV
+2050 
-2058 SPKKNSALPP
+2058 
-2068 TNLMLPMKQETT
+2068 
-2080 WEFFKRNSYEI
+2080 
-2091 SRDSVIDATAGAAK
+2091 
-2105 TSIQYRL
+2105 
-2112 EATMQGRE
+2112 
-2120 VKLGELDQK
+2120 
-2129 ITENW
+2129 
-2134 IKDFGKSAL
+2134 
-2143 KNGAKMSADEAR
+2143 
-2155 NTRYGTL
+2155 
-2162 NTTLEKG
+2162 
-2169 SKLKNNISDKI
+2169 SKLKK
-2180 DRSTGFFENVK
+2180 
-2191 DLNTI
+2191 
-2196 DIGRWNRLND
+2196 
-2206 R
+2206 

>member
-52 ADIAAAN
+52 ADIAATN

-66 GHNIAN
+66 GRNIAN

-82 RLKEAAQIE
+82 RLKEAAQKE
-91 KRNRKLMRDYEEKF
+91 KRNRELMREYEKKYDDNWGGF
-105 KGDWREFYKWWD
+105 RKWWD
-117 SIFGDGAPS
+117 SIFGEGAPS
-126 PVSYIPDTTI
+126 PESYIPDTTI

-147 ETRSGGMTVSS
+147 GTRSGSMTVSS

-164 RALSNTLAN
+164 RTLSDALAN
-173 LGTSFDAE
+173 LGNSFDAE
-181 PGKLRNLASEFAA
+181 PGKLRSLASEFAA

-201 DAENLIRT
+201 DAENLIST
-209 FEAWNRSNAND
+209 FEAWNKSNAND

-227 ADTFELYGSSSQIVT
+227 ADTFEQYGSSGQIIT

-251 ISASGVSTERHELQI
+251 ISAAGVSTERHELKVP
-266 LAPAVVG
+266 APAVVG
-273 KPTTSGYVNDPVNVA
+273 KSTTSGYVNDPVNVA

-299 AFAGVVSA
+299 AFSGVVSA

-338 SRVQLNAQNGVW
+338 SRVQLNDENAVW

-383 ELPLTQLMGEDGSV
+383 ELPLTQLMGEEGSIT
-397 ADPSLRYILHA
+397 DPSLRYILHA

-417 RISDNSG
+417 RISDNAG

-429 SFTGVYLGMSAGAG
+429 SLTGVYLGMSAGAG

-452 ESRVG
+452 EGRVG
-457 AIVHQHGARID
+457 AIVHQRGARID

-473 GGFVGAIHSSRGQ
+473 GGLVGAIHSSRGQ

-513 EHDAAGLIYRVVA
+513 EHDATGLIHRVVA

-560 NGITDVS
+560 NGITDVA

-582 ARLTGIVD
+582 ARLTAIVD
-590 AEGGRA
+590 AEGGRS

-616 ITRCSDER
+616 ITRYSDER
-624 GRIIREVTDEGT
+624 GRIIREVTDEGA
-636 ETLFAYDEHD
+636 ETLFAYDEQD

-674 EAEAQGRTLDETASG
+674 EAEAQGRTLDETTSG
-689 QKSAQSPAVSPMTT
+689 QEFAQSPAVSPMTT

-729 EWSDGLLQRVVSP
+729 EWADGLLQRVVSP
-742 EGVTV
+742 EDVTV

-775 GHLVKIISALGLETE
+775 GHLVKIVSALGLETE

-802 QDPDGSRWHFEY
+802 QDPDGSRWRFEY

-834 YGPSGDIVA
+834 YGPSGDVVA
-843 VVDPLGR
+843 MVDPLGR

-923 KTFTTNDG
+923 KTITTNDG

-950 LPEDSGPQVS
+950 LSEDSGPQVS

-988 LSRYEYNGSNQIV
+988 LSRYEYNGSNQMV

-1010 TEYSYDACGR
+1010 TEYSYDVCGR
-1020 LATTYEAAGTA
+1020 LAATYEAAGTA
-1031 EQSVTHYEYDAD
+1031 EQSVTRYEYDAD

-1119 VTHYRYDEV
+1119 VTHYRYDEA

-1150 NVLAATNPLGVRTT
+1150 NVLAVTNPLGVRTT

-1213 RTMTTYDHVGVDA
+1213 RTMTTYDHAGVDA

-1253 IPESFRTAYMDET
+1253 IPESFRTAYMDEA

-1276 SDGLRTEFV
+1276 ADGLRTEFV

-1318 SESRVEF
+1318 SESRVES

-1348 REFDYRGAHMTS
+1348 REFGYRGAHMTS
-1360 VTEQPAEAD
+1360 ATESPAVAD

-1446 VKVLVTDEGARVR
+1446 AKVLVTDEGARVR
-1459 AVCVYAVQDEAK
+1459 AVCVYSVQDEAK
-1471 TDSQSAEFASAV
+1471 TDSQSAEFVSAV

-1497 ELEGVTL
+1497 ELEGVIL

-1525 SDGSGSSLNY
+1525 SDGSGSSLTY

-1550 DDSAVSFS
+1550 EDSAVSFS

-1576 GAPEFGVPSTGARA
+1576 GAPEFGVPSTGAGA
-1590 NAGSAAG
+1590 VAGSAAG

-1616 VLGVAGSSMPSVG
+1616 VLGVSGSSMPSVG

-1660 QGAPAGSAPVLPD
+1660 QGAGATPVLPD

-1682 GLVLGSTGFEVLGA
+1682 GVVLGSSGFEVLGA

-1713 APVGAAWGAD
+1713 APVGAGWGAD

-1746 EDFNKQKAV
+1746 EEFEKQKAV
-1755 AAFVRDSLEYLAGG
+1755 AASVRNVLEYVAGG
-1769 AMVVAG
+1769 AMVIAG
-1775 VLIGAVAAGTGPL
+1775 AVIGAVGAGTGPL

-1803 GMSVIEQKVKGERV
+1803 GMSVLEQKVKGERV
-1817 DWSKAGKEALK
+1817 DWSKAGQEAVK
-1828 GAITGAVTG
+1828 GGITGAVTG
-1837 LVTGGLGNL
+1837 ALTGGLGNL
-1846 KNLADGVTKV
+1846 KKIADAASKMTKIEKAAEAAKATRLAQKAAEAG
-1856 SKLNA
+1856 A
-1861 LATKFPKAV
+1861 LASKWHKVKTAV
-1870 EMQQAAS
+1870 ATQGRNIGAS
-1877 AMVSKIPTAISR
+1877 MKESKIA
-1889 ASAAVASRA
+1889 
-1898 SAAASRVSTAAA
+1898 
-1910 SRASAAA
+1910 
-1917 SRAAVAD
+1917 
-1924 SWAVAAAS
+1924 
-1932 RASAAASRAS
+1932 
-1942 AAAASRVSVAISRAS
+1942 
-1957 TTASKVSAT
+1957 
-1966 ASNATASVKSAL
+1966 
-1978 TPHATKFG
+1978 
-1986 GMLNKDKILEDV
+1986 EDMI
-1998 TKDTITGGINNVVS
+1998 KDTLSGGLNNVMG
-2012 YYMDDN
+2012 YYMDDT
-2018 VKDKNLLGATGM
+2018 VKDKSVMGGIGM
-2030 FISGATASGL
+2030 FISGAGASAIGSRYSGGL
-2040 SAGIS
+2040 KTGMGVSGYSGDIARVGIR
-2045 GLMKK
+2045 GRATDVFT
-2050 GAGIDGYV
+2050 GAVADTGGGII
-2058 SPKKNSALPP
+2058 KNATQYS
-2068 TNLMLPMKQETT
+2068 T
-2080 WEFFKRNSYEI
+2080 
-2091 SRDSVIDATAGAAK
+2091 DAAVTGK
-2105 TSIQYRL
+2105 SMDI
-2112 EATMQGRE
+2112 
-2120 VKLGELDQK
+2120 KDLGTK
-2129 ITENW
+2129 IMVGG
-2134 IKDFGKSAL
+2134 IKDFSKSTIKGSVKMDAGVAGKYRDRVTYPMYQA
-2143 KNGAKMSADEAR
+2143 AEAAR
-2155 NTRYGTL
+2155 NPVGAVDKLLSNMFL
-2162 NTTLEKG
+2162 N
-2169 SKLKNNISDKI
+2169 SVV
-2180 DRSTGFFENVK
+2180 VK
-2191 DLNTI
+2191 AI
-2196 DIGRWNRLND
+2196 K
-2206 R
+2206 

>member
-1 MNLNTEEVKY
+1 MSSGPNPPYAKKDDVKF

-18 LAGACRTV
+18 LANACRRV
-26 AQNIDSALPPLK
+26 AQNIDSALPGLK
-38 NSLTTALEDFVGHY
+38 SSLTRALEDFEGHY
-52 ADIAAAN
+52 AEITAAN
-59 IDTTISD
+59 IDTAVSD
-66 GHNIAN
+66 GRDLASI
-72 VFRQLADVVD
+72 FRQLAGVVD
-82 RLKEAAQIE
+82 NLKEAAHKEQS
-91 KRNRKLMRDYEEKF
+91 NRQKARDYENEWFGLHKA
-105 KGDWREFYKWWD
+105 WD
-117 SIFGDGAPS
+117 DFWGNAPKM
-126 PVSYIPDTTI
+126 PESYVPDTTI
-136 DTTSP
+136 NTASL

-147 ETRSGGMTVSS
+147 ETRSSGMHISS

-164 RALSNTLAN
+164 RALSGILAN

-181 PGKLRNLASEFAA
+181 PGKLRSLASEFAA

-201 DAENLIRT
+201 DAENLIST
-209 FEAWNRSNAND
+209 FEAWNKSNAND

-227 ADTFELYGSSSQIVT
+227 ADTFEKYGSSGQIVT
-242 VANSTLEGA
+242 VADSVLDGA
-251 ISASGVSTERHELQI
+251 ITAAGVSTERHDLEVPT
-266 LAPAVVG
+266 PAIVG
-273 KPTTSGYVNDPVNVA
+273 KPATSGYANDPVNVA

-338 SRVQLNAQNGVW
+338 SRVQLNAENAVW

-383 ELPLTQLMGEDGSV
+383 ELPLTQLMGEEGPI

-408 TGYEASSLL
+408 TGYDASSLL

-429 SFTGVYLGMSAGAG
+429 TLTGVCLGMSAGAG

-452 ESRVG
+452 EGRVG
-457 AIVHQHGARID
+457 AIVHQRGARID

-473 GGFVGAIHSSRGQ
+473 GGLVGAIHSSRGQ

-560 NGITDVS
+560 NGITDIS
-567 NEDASYTNLWISDQY
+567 NEDASYTNLWVNDQY
-582 ARLTGIVD
+582 ARLTAIVD
-590 AEGGRA
+590 AEGGRT

-616 ITRCSDER
+616 TTRYSDER

-674 EAEAQGRTLDETASG
+674 EAEAQGRTLDETTSG
-689 QKSAQSPAVSPMTT
+689 QEPAQSPAVSPMTT

-729 EWSDGLLQRVVSP
+729 EWADGLLQRVVSP
-742 EGVTV
+742 EDVTV
-747 SLEYDDFGLLTG
+747 SLEYDECGLLTG

-775 GHLVKIISALGLETE
+775 GHLVKIVSALGLETE

-802 QDPDGSRWHFEY
+802 QDPDGSRWRFEY

-843 VVDPLGR
+843 MVDPLGR

-988 LSRYEYNGSNQIV
+988 LSRYEYNGSNQMV

-1020 LATTYEAAGTA
+1020 LAATYEAAGTP
-1031 EQSVTHYEYDAD
+1031 EQSVTRYEYDAD

-1119 VTHYRYDEV
+1119 VTHYRYDEA

-1213 RTMTTYDHVGVDA
+1213 RTMTTYDHAGVDA

-1253 IPESFRTAYMDET
+1253 IPESFRTAYMDEA

-1276 SDGLRTEFV
+1276 ADGLRTEFV

-1318 SESRVEF
+1318 SESRVES

-1348 REFDYRGAHMTS
+1348 REFGYRGVHMIS

-1369 SAVADSSEAL
+1369 LAVADSSEAL

-1416 GTETLRWTYDAA
+1416 DTETLRWTYDAA

-1446 VKVLVTDEGARVR
+1446 VKVLITDEGARVR
-1459 AVCVYAVQDEAK
+1459 AVCLYSVQDEAK

-1525 SDGSGSSLNY
+1525 SDGSGSSLTY

-1576 GAPEFGVPSTGARA
+1576 GVPEFGVPSTGARA

-1649 LGVAAPALPSA
+1649 LGVAAPAVPSA
-1660 QGAPAGSAPVLPD
+1660 QGASSGAAPVLPD

-1682 GLVLGSTGFEVLGA
+1682 GVVLGSTGFEVLGA

-1713 APVGAAWGAD
+1713 APVGAGWGAD

-1746 EDFNKQKAV
+1746 EDFEKYREQKASSGITGWVKRTATDV
-1755 AAFVRDSLEYLAGG
+1755 ASGAVTLWDQGKKLYQAATNSAKDLWNKATTIVKIGWDKTKKWVGENWEYVVGG
-1769 AMVVAG
+1769 AMVIAG
-1775 VLIGAVAAGTGPL
+1775 AVIGAVGAGTGPL
-1788 GGAVLGGISGALMGA
+1788 GGALLGGVSGALMGA
-1803 GMSVIEQKVKGERV
+1803 GMSVIEQKASGGKV

-1828 GAITGAVTG
+1828 GAVTGAVTG
-1837 LVTGGLGNL
+1837 LVTGGLSNL
-1846 KNLADGVTKV
+1846 KNLANGVTKM
-1856 SKLNA
+1856 SGIA
-1861 LATKFPKAV
+1861 DMATKYPKLAKV
-1870 EMQQAAS
+1870 EQATS
-1877 AMVSKIPTAISR
+1877 AMVSKVTAPVTPYARGFGEMMNKSKLVDD
-1889 ASAAVASRA
+1889 VA
-1898 SAAASRVSTAAA
+1898 
-1910 SRASAAA
+1910 
-1917 SRAAVAD
+1917 
-1924 SWAVAAAS
+1924 
-1932 RASAAASRAS
+1932 
-1942 AAAASRVSVAISRAS
+1942 
-1957 TTASKVSAT
+1957 K
-1966 ASNATASVKSAL
+1966 
-1978 TPHATKFG
+1978 
-1986 GMLNKDKILEDV
+1986 E
-1998 TKDTITGGINNVVS
+1998 TITGGINNVVS
-2012 YYMDDN
+2012 YYMDDT
-2018 VKDKNLLGATGM
+2018 VKDKNPMAALGMFATGSM
-2030 FISGATASGL
+2030 ASMAGAKLGWSAKSRLGVKGYETKVDPSIVSKPLQKVQENAQKTTREKLNNGL
-2040 SAGIS
+2040 RKTGGI
-2045 GLMKK
+2045 
-2050 GAGIDGYV
+2050 I
-2058 SPKKNSALPP
+2058 
-2068 TNLMLPMKQETT
+2068 
-2080 WEFFKRNSYEI
+2080 
-2091 SRDSVIDATAGAAK
+2091 RDSTIDATIGALK
-2105 TSIQYRL
+2105 TDFQYVTESVIKGEQIEGDTL
-2112 EATMQGRE
+2112 VNKMQTGF
-2120 VKLGELDQK
+2120 V
-2129 ITENW
+2129 
-2134 IKDFGKSAL
+2134 KDFAKSTV
-2143 KNGAKMSADEAR
+2143 KGAVKMEPEKAAVYRAPLTNASRRVAE
-2155 NTRYGTL
+2155 
-2162 NTTLEKG
+2162 TTLQG
-2169 SKLKNNISDKI
+2169 ASKARDKI
-2180 DRSTGFFENVK
+2180 SGGLDRYAEFYEKVK
-2191 DLNTI
+2191 DLNNI
-2196 DIGRWNRLND
+2196 DVGRWNRLK
-2206 R
+2206 